1 MPVPNIDTSGPL
13 AVDDIV
19 IAVNPF
25 AVPSARVTAAAV
37 RAGGLGVLDLT
48 SGGRRAAGELALA
61 GEWAPTGFGVRLRDD
76 AAFPARELP
85 VGAHTVLL
93 TDDACCTPADF
104 PGRRVLVEVTGRE
117 QALRAAAAGA
127 HGLIARGHEAGGPV
141 GELSTFVLVQ
151 QLLGDETFDLPVWA
165 CGGAGPYTA
174 AAVVAGGGAGVVLD
188 TQLALLSEAEAG
200 LPAGTRAL
208 LAGLDG
214 SETTLEAGRRVVR
227 RRGTP
232 EGAPASEIGQDGFL
246 AARFQERWGTV
257 RAAVRGVRDAVLDA
271 LEDAGPALG
280 TTSAGSRAL
289 GTELPVAQGPMTR
302 VSDQAAFAAEVSGHG
317 ALPFVALALSGAEQ
331 TRAVLERTRDT
342 LGDAPWGVGVL
353 GFADEEIKTAQL
365 AVVREIRP
373 SHAIIAGGRPAQ
385 AAVLEEAGISTFLH
399 VPSPGLLKQFLEAG
413 ARKFV
418 FEGAECGGHVG
429 PRNSFPLWEAQLG
442 VLDDFLAGAK
452 NGTAAELHLL
462 FAGGVHDE
470 RSSAMVSALA
480 APLSARGA
488 AVGVLMGT
496 AYLFTEEAVDAG
508 AVLPLFQRQVI
519 AAERTDLLETAPGHA
534 TRCVRSPFTD
544 EFAAVKE
551 DLAAREVPG
560 REAWE
565 QLERLNVGRLR
576 LASKG
581 IERAGGELREVDEE
595 RQLAEGMFMAGEVA
609 VLRSAVTTVAALHA
623 SVTTGAAAFL
633 ADRLAALGL
642 GEPAAVP
649 SPEPLDIAV
658 VGMACMFPGAPDLAT
673 FWANVLAGEDSV
685 TEVPATRWDAGLYHS
700 PDGSGTGERTP
711 SRWGGFLPEIP
722 FEPLRYGIPPAS
734 LPAIEPVQLLALE
747 AARRALEDAG
757 YGSRPFDRARASV
770 VFGAEAGSDLS
781 NAMTLRSVLPSYLG
795 AVPPALDAQLP
806 RLTEDS
812 FPGILANVIAGRIAN
827 RLDLGG
833 ANYTVDAA
841 CASSLTAVDVACKEL
856 TGGTSDLVLCGGADL
871 HNGVNDY
878 LLFASAHALSP
889 SGRSAP
895 FDSAA
900 DGIALG
906 EGVGCVVLKR
916 LADAERDGDRVYAVI
931 KGVGSASDGRALGL
945 TAPRPEGQY
954 NALTRAY
961 RNAGVSPAEVGLV
974 EAHGTGTAVGD
985 RTELGAL
992 TRVFEEA
999 GAEPGSCA
1007 LGSVKSQIGHTK
1019 CAAGLAGLIKTSLA
1033 LHTGVRPPTLH
1044 LTEPNPAWDA
1054 SSSPFAFH
1062 TEARPWAAAPAR
1074 RVAGVSAFG
1083 FGGTNFHVVLRAHED
1098 GPPPVTAAQ
1107 QWPAELFT
1115 FRGADRAAAERA
1127 AAELLALVE
1136 ADPGP
1141 YEPWRLRDFALA
1153 ASRRA
1158 EAAAPRGLPVRI
1170 ALVAASTDELRDL
1183 LGRAVAG
1190 EHSSEDGLFTAT
1202 AVGGLLASAP
1212 KDSLLASAPDGG
1224 PSTVTPG
1231 SADSPRATVDPAGP
1245 AADNATGPVPG
1256 DAGVAVL
1263 FPGQGSQRPGM
1274 FAELFVA
1281 FPELQRHLRLD
1292 EATARVLFP
1301 PAPFDEASRKEQR
1314 ERITDTTLAQPAL
1327 GLTSLA
1333 AFQLLSRAGIRPA
1346 MAAGH
1351 SYGELSALAAAGVLA
1366 PGSLL
1371 RASHERA
1378 AAILDA
1384 TGGGDPGTMAAV
1396 TAPEPEVA
1404 TALSEAGLDA
1414 TVVTANRNSPRQTV
1428 ISGPTEDVL
1437 SAVER
1442 LRARGL
1448 SAQRIPVACA
1458 FHSPLVAAAGE
1469 RFAEALAEVPLSA
1482 PDFPVWSNR
1491 TAGPYPRTPRAIRA
1505 ELAAQIGAPVRFADQ
1520 IEAMYEAGARVF
1532 VEAGPGSVL
1541 TRLTGA
1547 VLGDRPHR
1555 TVALEDGRRTGLT
1568 GFLGALARLAVAG
1581 VDVRTGWLFQ
1591 DRDALD
1597 AARATRRRRAAWTVD
1612 GHLLRTADGVIPAA
1626 ALHPAERV
1634 PEALMTSGGT
1644 PHGPAAATGS
1654 EALIS
1659 EFLRTSR
1666 EMIAAQRD
1674 VMLGYL
1680 GADPGVRPTA
1690 PAPIAS
1696 TAPAPVT
1703 YADAPVTVTVPPIA
1717 VAAPAEALEA
1727 AGGSVLSVVLEVIG
1741 ERTGYPVDMIE
1752 PDLDLEADLSV
1763 DSIKRAEIAGE
1774 LATRLG
1780 LTTTGDT
1787 DTHIEELAKART
1799 AAAITALVERVTGA
1813 RTARTGRPAQASA
1826 SAVADT
1832 APTAETVLALVLEVI
1847 GERTG
1852 YPVDMIEPDLD
1863 LEADLSVDSIKRAEI
1878 AGELATRLGLTT
1890 TGDTDTHIE
1899 ELAKARTAASIAAL
1913 VAGVRGEVAGP
1924 GPVEGAGAGAREG
1937 GPASAE
1943 PVVVAPRR
1951 LVMREFDLDPAE
1963 PASATDQLVG
1973 RMFLLLGR
1981 GPVAEALTARLTAHG
1996 AHALTAEEPPAGAEF
2011 DGLIHLVAPDSPPVL
2026 PDAYPAYRRVLAGHP
2041 RWVMAAGASAGLR
2054 GFFRSLAREYPDTVA
2069 RVVEHTPGTPPED
2082 LAADLVAELTAPDR
2096 EPVVLRSPGA
2106 RRGLRMTE
2114 EGLGL
2119 LGSTG
2124 AGPAGD
2130 GAAEA
2135 AALGLDST
2143 SVVLL
2148 VGGARGITA
2157 RFAATLAA
2165 ASRCRIELFGRTAL
2179 TDGEEDPAVAAA
2191 HDAGELRSAL
2201 IAGGLRVPAGLARAI
2216 GRIQAERE
2224 VRSTLRGLTALGSEV
2239 RYRAVDALDGDAV
2252 RRAVKEIHAE
2262 HGRLDGVVYAA
2273 GVIEDKL
2280 IAEKSP
2286 ASYDRVFRTKVDG
2299 ARELLDAV
2307 GELPDGPRFAV
2318 LFGSIA
2324 ATLGNRGQSDYAAA
2338 NDALES
2344 LGARWAA
2351 SGTGRRGLT
2360 VHWGPWAPTGDGNHG
2375 MVTPELMRHYAGRGI
2390 QLIDPEEGTG
2400 SLLRELAWGPTADT
2414 AVVYTASGW

>member
-1 MPVPNIDTSGPL
+1 MPVPNIETSGLL

-48 SGGRRAAGELALA
+48 SGGRRAAEELVLA
-61 GEWAPTGFGVRLRDD
+61 GEWSPAGFGVRLRDN
-76 AAFPARELP
+76 AAFRARELP
-85 VGAHTVLL
+85 AGVRTVLL
-93 TDDACCTPADF
+93 TDDASCTPADF
-104 PGRRVLVEVTGRE
+104 PGRRVLVEVTGHE

-151 QLLGDETFDLPVWA
+151 QLLADERFDLPVWA

-188 TQLALLSEAEAG
+188 TQLALLDEAEAG

-227 RRGTP
+227 RRGAP
-232 EGAPASEIGQDGFL
+232 EGAPAPEIGQDGFL

-257 RAAVRGVRDAVLDA
+257 RAAVRGVRDSVLDA
-271 LEDAGPALG
+271 LRDAGPTLC
-280 TTSAGSRAL
+280 TTGAGSRAL

-331 TRAVLERTRDT
+331 TRAVLERTRNT

-353 GFADEEIKTAQL
+353 GFADEEIKAAQL

-385 AAVLEEAGISTFLH
+385 AAALEDAGISTFLH
-399 VPSPGLLKQFLEAG
+399 VPSPGLLRQFLEAG

-452 NGTAAELHLL
+452 KGTAAELQLL

-470 RSSAMVSALA
+470 RSTAMVTALA

-496 AYLFTEEAVDAG
+496 AYLFTEEAVSAG
-508 AVLPLFQRQVI
+508 AVLPLFQRQVV

-551 DLAAREVPG
+551 DLAARDVPG

-581 IERAGGELREVDEE
+581 IERAGGELREVGEE

-633 ADRLAALGL
+633 TDRLAALGL
-642 GEPAAVP
+642 GEPATAP
-649 SPEPLDIAV
+649 APEPLDIAV

-673 FWANVLAGEDSV
+673 FWANVLAGEDAV
-685 TEVPATRWDAGLYHS
+685 TEVPATRWDAGLYHAA
-700 PDGSGTGERTP
+700 DGSGTGERTP

-747 AARRALEDAG
+747 AARRALDDAG

-795 AVPPALDAQLP
+795 TVPPALDAQLP

-871 HNGVNDY
+871 HNGINDY

-916 LADAERDGDRVYAVI
+916 LTDAERDGDRVYAVI

-974 EAHGTGTAVGD
+974 EAHGTGTVVGD

-1054 SSSPFAFH
+1054 GSSPFAFH
-1062 TEARPWAAAPAR
+1062 TEARPWAATPAE

-1107 QWPAELFT
+1107 QWPVELFT
-1115 FRGADRAAAERA
+1115 FRGADRAAAARA

-1170 ALVAASTDELRDL
+1170 ALVAASTAGLRDL

-1190 EHSSEDGLFTAT
+1190 EHAPEEGLFTATTEDGLFTAT
-1202 AVGGLLASAP
+1202 PHAGLSAP
-1212 KDSLLASAPDGG
+1212 APDAARSASAPDA
-1224 PSTVTPG
+1224 
-1231 SADSPRATVDPAGP
+1231 ADAPRAAADRSGPAGD
-1245 AADNATGPVPG
+1245 AAGPVAG
-1256 DAGVAVL
+1256 DAGVAML

-1314 ERITDTTLAQPAL
+1314 ERITDTALAQPAL

-1351 SYGELSALAAAGVLA
+1351 SYGELAALAAAGVLA
-1366 PGSLL
+1366 PGALL

-1378 AAILDA
+1378 AAILGA

-1404 TALSEAGLDA
+1404 TALVEAGLNA

-1437 SAVER
+1437 NAVER

-1469 RFAEALAEVPLSA
+1469 RFAEALAEVPLER

-1491 TAGPYPRTPRAIRA
+1491 TADRYPRTPGAIRA

-1541 TRLTGA
+1541 TRLVGA

-1568 GFLGALARLAVAG
+1568 GFLTALARLAVAG

-1634 PEALMTSGGT
+1634 PEALMTSSGT
-1644 PHGPAAATGS
+1644 SHGTAAVTGS

-1680 GADPGVRPTA
+1680 GADPGVRPAAPVPVAYATA
-1690 PAPIAS
+1690 P
-1696 TAPAPVT
+1696 TPVT
-1703 YADAPVTVTVPPIA
+1703 YADAPVTVTALPAAVP
-1717 VAAPAEALEA
+1717 APAEAVEA

-1774 LATRLG
+1774 LAGRLG

-1787 DTHIEELAKART
+1787 GTDIEELAKART
-1799 AAAITALVERVTGA
+1799 AAAITALVERVTGTRSA
-1813 RTARTGRPAQASA
+1813 RMSAPAHAPA
-1826 SAVADT
+1826 GAGADT

-1878 AGELATRLGLTT
+1878 AGELAGRLGLTT
-1890 TGDTDTHIE
+1890 TGDTGTDIE
-1899 ELAKARTAASIAAL
+1899 ELAKARTAAAIAAL
-1913 VAGVRGEVAGP
+1913 VAGVRGEAAGP
-1924 GPVEGAGAGAREG
+1924 GPAEAG
-1937 GPASAE
+1937 PVSAE

-1951 LVMREFDLDPAE
+1951 FVMREFDLGPAQPISPGE
-1963 PASATDQLVG
+1963 QLAG
-1973 RMFLLLGR
+1973 RRFLLLGR

-1996 AHALTAEEPPAGAEF
+1996 AHAVTADEPPAGVEF
-2011 DGLIHLVAPDSPPVL
+2011 DGLVHLVGPDSPPVL
-2026 PDAYPAYRRVLAGHP
+2026 PEAYPVYRQVLAGDP
-2041 RWVMAAGASAGLR
+2041 RWVLAAGAAAGLR

-2069 RVVEHTPGTPPED
+2069 RVVEHTPGTAPED
-2082 LAADLVAELTAPDR
+2082 VAADLVAELTAPDR

-2106 RRGLRMTE
+2106 RRALRMTE

-2135 AALGLDST
+2135 AALGLDTT

-2165 ASRCRIELFGRTAL
+2165 ASRCRIELFGRTVL
-2179 TDGEEDPAVAAA
+2179 TEGEDDPAVAAA
-2191 HDAGELRSAL
+2191 HGTDELRSAL
-2201 IAGGLRVPAGLARAI
+2201 IAGGLRVPAEIERAI

-2224 VRSTLRGLTALGSEV
+2224 VRSTLRGLAALGSEV

-2299 ARELLDAV
+2299 ARELLEAV

-2338 NDALES
+2338 NDALEP

-2351 SGTGRRGLT
+2351 SGTDRRGLT
-2360 VHWGPWAPTGDGNHG
+2360 VHWGPWAPTGDANHG

-2400 SLLRELAWGPTADT
+2400 SLLRELAWGPAADT

>member
-1 MPVPNIDTSGPL
+1 MPVSKFDTSGL
-13 AVDDIV
+13 FAVEDIV
-19 IAVNPF
+19 IALNPF

-48 SGGRRAAGELALA
+48 AGGRRAAAELASA
-61 GEWAPTGFGVRLRDD
+61 EEWSAAGFGVRLRDND
-76 AAFPARELP
+76 AFPARDLP
-85 VGAHTVLL
+85 ACVHTVLL
-93 TDDACCTPADF
+93 TADASCTPADF
-104 PGRRVLVEVTGRE
+104 PSHRVLVEVTGRA
-117 QALRAAAAGA
+117 QALRAASAGA

-141 GELSTFVLVQ
+141 GELSTFVLLQ
-151 QLLGDETFDLPVWA
+151 QLLDDDELDLPVWA
-165 CGGAGPYTA
+165 CGGAGPHTA

-188 TQLALLSEAEAG
+188 TQLALLAEAEAE
-200 LPAGTRAL
+200 LPAGTSAL

-214 SETTLEAGRRVVR
+214 SETTVEDGRRVVR
-227 RRGTP
+227 RRGAQEGTP
-232 EGAPASEIGQDGFL
+232 APEVGQDGFL

-257 RAAVRGVRDAVLDA
+257 HAAVRGVRDAVLDA
-271 LEDAGPALG
+271 LKSAGPGLDPAKNAGASLG
-280 TTSAGSRAL
+280 PDGSGGRPF
-289 GTELPVAQGPMTR
+289 GSELPVAQGPMTR

-317 ALPFVALALSGAEQ
+317 GLPFIALALSGADQ
-331 TRAVLERTRDT
+331 TRAVLEQTRDA

-353 GFADEEIKTAQL
+353 GFAAEEIKAAQL
-365 AVVREIRP
+365 EVVREIRP

-385 AAVLEEAGISTFLH
+385 AAALEEVGISTFLH

-452 NGTAAELHLL
+452 NGTATELQLF

-470 RSSAMVSALA
+470 RSAAMVTALA

-496 AYLFTEEAVDAG
+496 AYLFTKEAVSAG

-519 AAERTDLLETAPGHA
+519 DAERTDLLETAPGHA
-534 TRCVRSPFTD
+534 TRCVHSAFTD

-551 DLAAREVPG
+551 DLAARGTPG

-581 IERAGGELREVDEE
+581 IERVDGGLSAVGED

-609 VLRSAVTTVAALHA
+609 VLRSAVTTVAELHA
-623 SVTTGAAAFL
+623 SVTSGAAGFL
-633 ADRLAALGL
+633 AARREALGI
-642 GEPAAVP
+642 GEPAAEP
-649 SPEPLDIAV
+649 SPEPLDIAI

-673 FWANVLAGEDSV
+673 FWANVLAGEDAV
-685 TEVPATRWDAGLYHS
+685 TEVPATRWDAELYHD
-700 PDGSGTGERTP
+700 PRGAGEKTP

-747 AARRALEDAG
+747 AARRALEDSG
-757 YGSRPFDRARASV
+757 YGSRSFDRARASV

-781 NAMTLRSVLPSYLG
+781 NAMTLRSVLPAYLG
-795 AVPPALDAQLP
+795 SLPPALDERLP
-806 RLTEDS
+806 KLTEDS

-856 TGGTSDLVLCGGADL
+856 ASGTSDLVLCGGADL
-871 HNGVNDY
+871 HNGINDY

-961 RNAGVSPAEVGLV
+961 RNAGISPAEVGLV
-974 EAHGTGTAVGD
+974 EAHGTGTVVGD
-985 RTELGAL
+985 RTELGSL

-999 GAEPGSCA
+999 GAPPGACA

-1033 LHTGVRPPTLH
+1033 LHTGVKPPTLH

-1054 SSSPFAFH
+1054 QSSPFAFH
-1062 TEARPWAAAPAR
+1062 TEARPWSAAPAE

-1083 FGGTNFHVVLRAHED
+1083 FGGTNFHVVLRAHGD
-1098 GPPPVTAAQ
+1098 GPPPVTSAQ

-1115 FRGADRAAAERA
+1115 FRGADRAAAVRA
-1127 AAELLALVE
+1127 ASELLALVE

-1158 EAAAPRGLPVRI
+1158 EAATTRSTTGTASTASATSTASTRGARTWI
-1170 ALVAASTDELRDL
+1170 ALVAGSTEELTAL
-1183 LGRAVAG
+1183 LRRAIAG
-1190 EHSSEDGLFTAT
+1190 EHAPKEGLF
-1202 AVGGLLASAP
+1202 
-1212 KDSLLASAPDGG
+1212 
-1224 PSTVTPG
+1224 
-1231 SADSPRATVDPAGP
+1231 
-1245 AADNATGPVPG
+1245 AADEDETG
-1256 DAGVAVL
+1256 DVALL

-1292 EATARVLFP
+1292 ETTARVLFP
-1301 PAPFDEASRKEQR
+1301 PTAFDETGRKEQR
-1314 ERITDTTLAQPAL
+1314 ERITDTTVAQPAL
-1327 GLTSLA
+1327 GLTGLA
-1333 AFQLLSRAGIRPA
+1333 AFQLLTRAGVRPA

-1351 SYGELSALAAAGVLA
+1351 SYGELAALAAAGALTPDA
-1366 PGSLL
+1366 LL
-1371 RASHERA
+1371 RTSRERA
-1378 AAILDA
+1378 AAILRA
-1384 TGGGDPGTMAAV
+1384 TGEGDPGTMAAV
-1396 TAPEPEVA
+1396 AAGEPEVA
-1404 TALSEAGLDA
+1404 AALTAAGLA
-1414 TVVTANRNSPRQTV
+1414 GSVVTANRNSPRQTV

-1437 SAVER
+1437 TAVER
-1442 LRARGL
+1442 LRAQGL
-1448 SAQRIPVACA
+1448 GAKRIPVACA

-1469 RFAEALAEVPLSA
+1469 TFAEVLAEVPLA
-1482 PDFPVWSNR
+1482 PTDFPVWSNR
-1491 TAGPYPRTPRAIRA
+1491 TATRYPRGPEEIRA
-1505 ELAAQIGAPVRFADQ
+1505 ELAAQIGSPVRFADQ

-1541 TRLTGA
+1541 TRLVGA

-1555 TVALEDGRRTGLT
+1555 TVALEDGRRAGLT
-1568 GFLGALARLAVAG
+1568 AFLAALAQLAVAG
-1581 VDVRTGWLFQ
+1581 ADIRTAWLFQ
-1591 DRDALD
+1591 GRDAVPAD
-1597 AARATRRRRAAWTVD
+1597 ARVPRPRRAAWTVD
-1612 GHLLRTADGVIPAA
+1612 GHLIRTADGVIPAA

-1634 PEALMTSGGT
+1634 PEALVTHSS
-1644 PHGPAAATGS
+1644 PVGPVAAATGS

-1680 GADPGVRPTA
+1680 GADPGIRPAA
-1690 PAPIAS
+1690 PAPI
-1696 TAPAPVT
+1696 T
-1703 YADAPVTVTVPPIA
+1703 YTDAPVTVTALPA
-1717 VAAPAEALEA
+1717 AAPVGVAVP
-1727 AGGSVLSVVLEVIG
+1727 AGDSVLSVVLEVIG

-1780 LTTTGDT
+1780 LTATGDT
-1787 DTHIEELAKART
+1787 DVEELT
-1799 AAAITALVERVTGA
+1799 
-1813 RTARTGRPAQASA
+1813 
-1826 SAVADT
+1826 
-1832 APTAETVLALVLEVI
+1832 
-1847 GERTG
+1847 
-1852 YPVDMIEPDLD
+1852 
-1863 LEADLSVDSIKRAEI
+1863 
-1878 AGELATRLGLTT
+1878 
-1890 TGDTDTHIE
+1890 
-1899 ELAKARTAASIAAL
+1899 KARTAASIAAL
-1913 VAGVRGEVAGP
+1913 VAGARGEAAEPAGP
-1924 GPVEGAGAGAREG
+1924 EA
-1937 GPASAE
+1937 GPAEPE
-1943 PVVVAPRR
+1943 PVVVAPKR
-1951 LVMREFDLDPAE
+1951 LVMREFDLAPADPA
-1963 PASATDQLVG
+1963 PSSDVLIG
-1973 RMFLLLGR
+1973 RSFLLLGS
-1981 GPVAEALTARLTAHG
+1981 GPVAEALTARLTLHG
-1996 AHALTAEEPPAGAEF
+1996 AHAVTAEEPPAEGEF
-2011 DGLIHLVAPDSPPVL
+2011 DGIVHLVAPDALPVL
-2026 PDAYPAYRRVLAGHP
+2026 PEVFPAYQRVLAGNP
-2041 RWVMAAGASAGLR
+2041 RWVLAAGASAGLR

-2069 RVVEHTPGTPPED
+2069 RVVEHAPSTAPED
-2082 LAADLVAELTAPDR
+2082 IAAELVAELTAPDH
-2096 EPVVLRSPGA
+2096 EPVVLRSPGT

-2114 EGLGL
+2114 EGLGR

-2135 AALGLDST
+2135 AALGLDAD

-2179 TDGEEDPAVAAA
+2179 PENAEDPALAAA
-2191 HDAGELRSAL
+2191 GTAGELRSAL
-2201 IAGGLRVPAGLARAI
+2201 IAGGLRVPAEIERAI

-2224 VRSTLRGLTALGSEV
+2224 VRATLRTLAALGSEV
-2239 RYRAVDALDGDAV
+2239 RYRTVDALDGDAV

-2286 ASYDRVFRTKVDG
+2286 RSYDRVFRTKVDG
-2299 ARELLDAV
+2299 ARELLAAL
-2307 GELPDGPRFAV
+2307 GELPDGEGPRFAV

-2338 NDALES
+2338 NDALET
-2344 LGARWAA
+2344 LGARWTG

-2360 VHWGPWAPTGDGNHG
+2360 VHWGPWAPTDDGNHG

-2390 QLIDPEEGTG
+2390 QLIDPDEGTM
-2400 SLLRELAWGPTADT
+2400 SLLRELAWGPEGDT

>member
-1 MPVPNIDTSGPL
+1 MPVPNFDTSGPF
-13 AVDDIV
+13 AVEDIV
-19 IAVNPF
+19 IALNPF

-48 SGGRRAAGELALA
+48 AGGRRAAAELALA
-61 GEWAPTGFGVRLRDD
+61 EEWSAAGFGVRLRDND
-76 AAFPARELP
+76 AFPARDLP
-85 VGAHTVLL
+85 TCVHTVLL
-93 TDDACCTPADF
+93 TTDASCTPDDF
-104 PGRRVLVEVTGRE
+104 PTHRVLVEVTDRA

-127 HGLIARGHEAGGPV
+127 HGLVARGHEAGGPV
-141 GELSTFVLVQ
+141 GELSTFVLLQ
-151 QLLGDETFDLPVWA
+151 QLLAEDELDLPVWA
-165 CGGAGPYTA
+165 CGGAGPHTA

-188 TQLALLSEAEAG
+188 TQLALLAEAEAE
-200 LPAGTRAL
+200 LPAGTAAL

-214 SETTLEAGRRVVR
+214 SETTVEDGRRVLR
-227 RRGTP
+227 RRGAP
-232 EGAPASEIGQDGFL
+232 EGTPAPEIGQDGFL

-257 RAAVRGVRDAVLDA
+257 HAAVRGVRDAVLDS
-271 LEDAGPALG
+271 LKSAGPGLDSSK
-280 TTSAGSRAL
+280 SAGPGL
-289 GTELPVAQGPMTR
+289 GHDGTGTRPFGSELPVAQGPMTR
-302 VSDQAAFAAEVSGHG
+302 VSDQAAFAAEVGGHG
-317 ALPFVALALSGAEQ
+317 GLPFIALALSGADQ
-331 TRAVLERTRDT
+331 TRAVLERTRDA

-353 GFADEEIKTAQL
+353 GFAAEEIKAAQL
-365 AVVREIRP
+365 EVVREIRP

-385 AAVLEEAGISTFLH
+385 AAALEEVGISTFLH

-429 PRNSFPLWEAQLG
+429 PRGSFPLWEAQLG

-452 NGTAAELHLL
+452 NGTAGELRLF

-470 RSSAMVSALA
+470 RSAAMVTALT

-496 AYLFTEEAVDAG
+496 AYLFTEEAVSAG

-519 AAERTDLLETAPGHA
+519 DAERTDLLETAPGHA
-534 TRCVRSPFTD
+534 TRCVHSPFTD

-551 DLAAREVPG
+551 DLAARGTPG

-565 QLERLNVGRLR
+565 QLEQLNVGRLR

-581 IERAGGELREVDEE
+581 IERVDGALSAVGED

-623 SVTTGAAAFL
+623 SVTTGAAGFL
-633 ADRLAALGL
+633 AARREALGI
-642 GEPAAVP
+642 GEGAAEP
-649 SPEPLDIAV
+649 SPEPLDIAI

-673 FWANVLAGEDSV
+673 FWANVLAGEDAV
-685 TEVPATRWDAGLYHS
+685 TEVPATRWDAELYH
-700 PDGSGTGERTP
+700 DLEGAGEKTP

-747 AARRALEDAG
+747 AARRALEDSG
-757 YGSRPFDRARASV
+757 YGSRSFDRSRASV

-781 NAMTLRSVLPSYLG
+781 NAMTLRSVLPAYLG
-795 AVPPALDAQLP
+795 SLPPALDEQLP
-806 RLTEDS
+806 HLTEDS
-812 FPGILANVIAGRIAN
+812 FPGVLANVIAGRIAN

-856 TGGTSDLVLCGGADL
+856 VSGTSDLVLCGGADL
-871 HNGVNDY
+871 HNGINDY

-974 EAHGTGTAVGD
+974 EAHGTGTVVGD
-985 RTELGAL
+985 RTELGSL

-999 GAEPGSCA
+999 GAPPGACA

-1054 SSSPFAFH
+1054 QSSPFAFH
-1062 TEARPWAAAPAR
+1062 TEARPWSAAPAE

-1083 FGGTNFHVVLRAHED
+1083 FGGTNFHVVLRAYED
-1098 GPPPVTAAQ
+1098 GPPPVTSAQ

-1115 FRGADRAAAERA
+1115 FRGADRAAAVRTA
-1127 AAELLALVE
+1127 TELLALVE
-1136 ADPGP
+1136 AESGP

-1153 ASRRA
+1153 ASRRS
-1158 EAAAPRGLPVRI
+1158 EAAATRGARSARTWV
-1170 ALVAASTDELRDL
+1170 ALVAGSTEELTAL
-1183 LGRAVAG
+1183 LRRAVAG
-1190 EHSSEDGLFTAT
+1190 EHAPKEGLFTADESET
-1202 AVGGLLASAP
+1202 G
-1212 KDSLLASAPDGG
+1212 DSD
-1224 PSTVTPG
+1224 
-1231 SADSPRATVDPAGP
+1231 
-1245 AADNATGPVPG
+1245 PG
-1256 DAGVAVL
+1256 DIALL

-1292 EATARVLFP
+1292 ETTARVLYP
-1301 PAPFDEASRKEQR
+1301 PTAFDEAGRKEQQ
-1314 ERITDTTLAQPAL
+1314 ERITDTTVAQPAL
-1327 GLTSLA
+1327 GLTGLA
-1333 AFQLLSRAGIRPA
+1333 AFQLLTRAGVRPA

-1351 SYGELSALAAAGVLA
+1351 SYGELAALAAAGALTPDA
-1366 PGSLL
+1366 LL
-1371 RASHERA
+1371 RTSRERA
-1378 AAILDA
+1378 AAILRA
-1384 TGGGDPGTMAAV
+1384 TGEGDPGTMAAV
-1396 TAPEPEVA
+1396 SAGEPEVA
-1404 TALSEAGLDA
+1404 AALTAAGLA
-1414 TVVTANRNSPRQTV
+1414 GSVVTANRNSPRQTV

-1437 SAVER
+1437 TAVER
-1442 LRARGL
+1442 LRAQGL
-1448 SAQRIPVACA
+1448 GAQRIPVACA
-1458 FHSPLVAAAGE
+1458 FHSPLVAAACE
-1469 RFAEALAEVPLSA
+1469 TFAQVLAGVPFTST
-1482 PDFPVWSNR
+1482 DFPVWSNR
-1491 TAGPYPRTPRAIRA
+1491 TAARYPRDPEAVRA
-1505 ELAAQIGAPVRFADQ
+1505 ELAAQIGSPVRFADQ

-1541 TRLTGA
+1541 TRLVGT

-1555 TVALEDGRRTGLT
+1555 TVALEDGRRAGRTGLV
-1568 GFLGALARLAVAG
+1568 GFLAALAQLAVAG
-1581 VDVRTGWLFQ
+1581 VDIRTSWLFQ
-1591 DRDALD
+1591 GRDAVPAD
-1597 AARATRRRRAAWTVD
+1597 ARAPRPRRAAWTVD
-1612 GHLLRTADGVIPAA
+1612 GHLIRTADGAIPAT

-1634 PEALMTSGGT
+1634 PEALVTHSS
-1644 PHGPAAATGS
+1644 PVGPAAVSGS

-1690 PAPIAS
+1690 PAP
-1696 TAPAPVT
+1696 VT
-1703 YADAPVTVTVPPIA
+1703 YTDAPVTVTALPAAAPVA
-1717 VAAPAEALEA
+1717 VAVP

-1787 DTHIEELAKART
+1787 DVEELAKART
-1799 AAAITALVERVTGA
+1799 AAAITALVERASGA
-1813 RTARTGRPAQASA
+1813 ETTPTPAGAGAGASV
-1826 SAVADT
+1826 SAV
-1832 APTAETVLALVLEVI
+1832 PTAESVLALVLDVI

-1878 AGELATRLGLTT
+1878 AGELATRLGLTA
-1890 TGDTDTHIE
+1890 TGDTDVE

-1913 VAGVRGEVAGP
+1913 VAGARGEVAEP
-1924 GPVEGAGAGAREG
+1924 ERPEA
-1937 GPASAE
+1937 GPAGPE

-1951 LVMREFDLDPAE
+1951 LVMREFDLAPADPA
-1963 PASATDQLVG
+1963 PTSDLLIG
-1973 RMFLLLGR
+1973 RSFLLLGS
-1981 GPVAEALTARLTAHG
+1981 GPVAEALTAHLTVHG
-1996 AHALTAEEPPAGAEF
+1996 AHALTAEEPPADGEF
-2011 DGLIHLVAPDSPPVL
+2011 DGIVHLVAPDAPPVL
-2026 PDAYPAYRRVLAGHP
+2026 PDVFPAYQRVLAGNP
-2041 RWVMAAGASAGLR
+2041 RWVLAAGASAGLR

-2069 RVVEHTPGTPPED
+2069 RVVEHAPGTAPED
-2082 LAADLVAELTAPDR
+2082 IAAELVAELTAPDR
-2096 EPVVLRSPGA
+2096 EPVVLRSPGT
-2106 RRGLRMTE
+2106 RRGLRMAE

-2135 AALGLDST
+2135 AALGLDSD

-2179 TDGEEDPAVAAA
+2179 SGDGNGNGEDPALAAA
-2191 HDAGELRSAL
+2191 GTAGELRTAL
-2201 IAGGLRVPAGLARAI
+2201 IAGGLRVPAEIERAI

-2224 VRSTLRGLTALGSEV
+2224 VRATLRGLAALGSEV
-2239 RYRAVDALDGDAV
+2239 RYRTVDALDGDTV

-2286 ASYDRVFRTKVDG
+2286 RSYDRVFRTKVDG
-2299 ARELLDAV
+2299 ARELLDAL
-2307 GELPDGPRFAV
+2307 GELPDGEGPRFAV
-2318 LFGSIA
+2318 LFGSVA
-2324 ATLGNRGQSDYAAA
+2324 AALGNRGQSDYAAA
-2338 NDALES
+2338 NDALET
-2344 LGARWAA
+2344 LGSRWAD

-2390 QLIDPEEGTG
+2390 QLIDPDEGTM
-2400 SLLRELAWGPTADT
+2400 SLLRELAWGPEGDT

>member
-13 AVDDIV
+13 AADDIV

-25 AVPSARVTAAAV
+25 AVPSARVTAAAT

-61 GEWAPTGFGVRLRDD
+61 AEWSPGGFGVRLRDTG
-76 AAFPARELP
+76 AFPARDLP
-85 VGAHTVLL
+85 AGAHTVLL
-93 TDDACCTPADF
+93 TDDASCAPADF
-104 PGRRVLVEVTGRE
+104 PGRRVLVEVTGHE
-117 QALRAAAAGA
+117 QAARAAAAGA
-127 HGLIARGHEAGGPV
+127 DGLIARGHEAGGTV
-141 GELSTFVLVQ
+141 GELSTFVLMQ
-151 QLLGDETFDLPVWA
+151 RLLGDDGFDLPVWA
-165 CGGAGPYTA
+165 WGGAGPYTA

-188 TQLALLSEAEAG
+188 TQLALLDEAEAG

-214 SETTLEAGRRVVR
+214 SETTVEAGRRVVR
-227 RRGTP
+227 RRGAP
-232 EGAPASEIGQDGFL
+232 DGAPAPEIGQDGFL

-271 LEDAGPALG
+271 LRDAGPALG
-280 TTSAGSRAL
+280 GTGAGGGVL

-302 VSDQAAFAAEVSGHG
+302 VSDQAAFAAAVGGHG
-317 ALPFVALALSGAEQ
+317 ALPFVALALSDAGQ
-331 TRAVLERTRDT
+331 TRAVLERTREA

-353 GFADEEIKTAQL
+353 GFADEEVKAAQL

-385 AAVLEEAGISTFLH
+385 AAALEEAGIATFLH
-399 VPSPGLLKQFLEAG
+399 VPSPGLLKQFLDAG

-442 VLDDFLAGAK
+442 VLEDFLTGAK
-452 NGTAAELHLL
+452 QGTAGELRLL

-470 RSSAMVSALA
+470 RSSAMVTALA

-488 AVGVLMGT
+488 SVGVLMGT
-496 AYLFTEEAVDAG
+496 AYLFTDEAVSAG
-508 AVLPLFQRQVI
+508 AVLPLFQRQMV

-544 EFAAVKE
+544 EFAAVKQ
-551 DLAAREVPG
+551 DLADRAVPG

-565 QLERLNVGRLR
+565 RLERLNVGRLR

-581 IERAGGELREVDEE
+581 IERAGDGLREVGEE

-642 GEPAAVP
+642 GRPAAAP
-649 SPEPLDIAV
+649 SPAPLEIAV

-700 PDGSGTGERTP
+700 AEGTGEKTP
-711 SRWGGFLPEIP
+711 SRWGGFLPAIP

-734 LPAIEPVQLLALE
+734 LPAVEPVQLLALE

-781 NAMTLRSVLPSYLG
+781 HAMTLRSVLPSYLG
-795 AVPPALDAQLP
+795 ALPPALDERLP

-856 TGGTSDLVLCGGADL
+856 TAGTSDLVLCGGADL
-871 HNGVNDY
+871 HNGINDY

-895 FDSAA
+895 FDSSA

-974 EAHGTGTAVGD
+974 EAHGTGTVVGD
-985 RTELGAL
+985 RTELGSL

-1054 SSSPFAFH
+1054 NSSPFAFH
-1062 TEARPWAAAPAR
+1062 TEALPWAAAPAE

-1098 GPPPVTAAQ
+1098 GPPPVTAARR
-1107 QWPAELFT
+1107 WPAELFT
-1115 FRGADRAAAERA
+1115 FRGADQDAARRA
-1127 AAELLALVE
+1127 AAELLALAE
-1136 ADPGP
+1136 ADAGAH
-1141 YEPWRLRDFALA
+1141 EPWRLRDLALA
-1153 ASRRA
+1153 ASLRA

-1170 ALVAASTDELRDL
+1170 ALVAASTGELRDL

-1190 EHSSEDGLFTAT
+1190 EHSPDDGLFAAGPHDGT
-1202 AVGGLLASAP
+1202 SAP
-1212 KDSLLASAPDGG
+1212 APTEQRAADTSAARSPVETPGAAGNGPG
-1224 PSTVTPG
+1224 PSGDPG
-1231 SADSPRATVDPAGP
+1231 VLG
-1245 AADNATGPVPG
+1245 PG
-1256 DAGVAVL
+1256 DARVAML

-1292 EATARVLFP
+1292 PATARVLFP
-1301 PAPFDEASRKEQR
+1301 ATPFDEASRKEQR
-1314 ERITDTTLAQPAL
+1314 ERITDTALAQPAL

-1333 AFQLLSRAGIRPA
+1333 AVQLLNRAGVRPA

-1351 SYGELSALAAAGVLA
+1351 SYGELAALAAAGVLA
-1366 PGSLL
+1366 PEDLL
-1371 RASHERA
+1371 RASHGRA
-1378 AAILDA
+1378 AAILGA

-1396 TAPEPEVA
+1396 TASESEVA
-1404 TALSEAGLDA
+1404 SALAEAGLTA

-1437 SAVER
+1437 RAVER

-1469 RFAEALAEVPLSA
+1469 RFAESLAEVPLRA

-1491 TAGPYPRTPRAIRA
+1491 TAGPYPVTPGAIRA

-1541 TRLTGA
+1541 TRLVDA
-1547 VLGDRPHR
+1547 VLGDRPHH
-1555 TVALEDGRRTGLT
+1555 TVALEDRRRGGLP
-1568 GFLGALARLAVAG
+1568 GFLSALARLAVAG
-1581 VDVRTGWLFQ
+1581 VDIRTGWLFQ
-1591 DRDALD
+1591 DRDARD
-1597 AARATRRRRAAWTVD
+1597 AARATRPRRAAWTVD

-1626 ALHPAERV
+1626 ALHPAERI
-1634 PEALMTSGGT
+1634 PEALMTSGDT
-1644 PHGPAAATGS
+1644 TRDPAAATGS
-1654 EALIS
+1654 EALVS
-1659 EFLRTSR
+1659 EFLRAGR

-1680 GADPGVRPTA
+1680 GAVPGTRPAA
-1690 PAPIAS
+1690 PAPAAYA
-1696 TAPAPVT
+1696 TAPAPAPVT
-1703 YADAPVTVTVPPIA
+1703 YADAPVA
-1717 VAAPAEALEA
+1717 VAALPASAPA
-1727 AGGSVLSVVLEVIG
+1727 PGPAGPAGGSVLSVVLEVIG

-1780 LTTTGDT
+1780 LTTTPTTDDT
-1787 DTHIEELAKART
+1787 GIEELAKART
-1799 AAAITALVERVTGA
+1799 ATAL
-1813 RTARTGRPAQASA
+1813 TA
-1826 SAVADT
+1826 
-1832 APTAETVLALVLEVI
+1832 LL
-1847 GERTG
+1847 
-1852 YPVDMIEPDLD
+1852 
-1863 LEADLSVDSIKRAEI
+1863 
-1878 AGELATRLGLTT
+1878 
-1890 TGDTDTHIE
+1890 
-1899 ELAKARTAASIAAL
+1899 
-1913 VAGVRGEVAGP
+1913 AGVRDEPAGP
-1924 GPVEGAGAGAREG
+1924 ADSGPAVTGPV
-1937 GPASAE
+1937 
-1943 PVVVAPRR
+1943 VTAPRR
-1951 LVMREFDLDPAE
+1951 LVMREFDLAPAQ
-1963 PASATDQLVG
+1963 PGSYTDELVG
-1973 RMFLLLGR
+1973 RRFLLLGR
-1981 GPVAEALTARLTAHG
+1981 GPLAEALTARLTAHG
-1996 AHALTAEEPPAGAEF
+1996 AHAVTAEEPPAGEEF
-2011 DGLIHLVAPDSPPVL
+2011 DGLVHLVGPDSPPVL
-2026 PDAYPAYRRVLAGHP
+2026 PEAYPAYRQVLSGRP
-2041 RWVMAAGASAGLR
+2041 RWVLASGASPGLR
-2054 GFFRSLAREYPDTVA
+2054 GFFRTVAREYPDTVA
-2069 RVVEHTPGTPPED
+2069 RVVEHAPGTAPED
-2082 LAADLVAELTAPDR
+2082 RAAELVAELTAPDR
-2096 EPVVLRSPGA
+2096 EPVVLRAPGS

-2135 AALGLDST
+2135 AALGLDAT

-2179 TDGEEDPAVAAA
+2179 TDGEEDPSVAAA
-2191 HDAGELRSAL
+2191 HGTNDLRAAL
-2201 IAGGLRVPAGLARAI
+2201 IAGGLRVPAEIERAT

-2224 VRSTLRGLTALGSEV
+2224 VRATLRGLAALGSEV
-2239 RYRAVDALDGDAV
+2239 RYRTVDALDGHAV

-2273 GVIEDKL
+2273 GVIEDRL

-2286 ASYDRVFRTKVDG
+2286 ASWDRVFRTKADG

-2324 ATLGNRGQSDYAAA
+2324 AVLGNRGQSDYAAA

-2344 LGARWAA
+2344 LGAAWAA

-2390 QLIDPEEGTG
+2390 RLIDPEEGTG
-2400 SLLRELAWGPTADT
+2400 SLLRELAWGPAADT
-2414 AVVYTASGW
+2414 AVVHTASGW

>member
-1 MPVPNIDTSGPL
+1 MPVSKFDTSGL
-13 AVDDIV
+13 FAVEDIV
-19 IAVNPF
+19 IALNPF

-48 SGGRRAAGELALA
+48 AGGRRAAAELAPA
-61 GEWAPTGFGVRLRDD
+61 EEWSAAGFGVRLRDND
-76 AAFPARELP
+76 AFPARDLP
-85 VGAHTVLL
+85 ACVHTVLL
-93 TDDACCTPADF
+93 TADASCTPADF
-104 PGRRVLVEVTGRE
+104 PSHRVLVEVTGRA

-141 GELSTFVLVQ
+141 GELSTFVLLQ
-151 QLLGDETFDLPVWA
+151 QLLDDDELDLPVWA
-165 CGGAGPYTA
+165 CGGVGPHTA

-188 TQLALLSEAEAG
+188 TQLALLAEAEAE
-200 LPAGTRAL
+200 LPAGTSAL

-214 SETTLEAGRRVVR
+214 SETTVEDGRRVVR
-227 RRGTP
+227 RRGAQEGTP
-232 EGAPASEIGQDGFL
+232 APEVGQDGFL

-257 RAAVRGVRDAVLDA
+257 HAAVRGVRDAVLDA
-271 LEDAGPALG
+271 LKSAGPGLDPAKNADASLSPDG
-280 TTSAGSRAL
+280 SGSRPF
-289 GTELPVAQGPMTR
+289 GSELPVAQGPMTR

-317 ALPFVALALSGAEQ
+317 GLPFIALALSGADQ
-331 TRAVLERTRDT
+331 TRAVLEQTRDA

-353 GFADEEIKTAQL
+353 GFAAEEIKAAQL
-365 AVVREIRP
+365 EVVREIRP

-385 AAVLEEAGISTFLH
+385 AAALEEVGISTFLH

-452 NGTAAELHLL
+452 NGTATELQLF

-470 RSSAMVSALA
+470 RSAAMVTALA

-496 AYLFTEEAVDAG
+496 AYLFTEEAVSAG

-519 AAERTDLLETAPGHA
+519 DAERTDLLETAPGHA
-534 TRCVRSPFTD
+534 TRCVHSPFTD

-551 DLAAREVPG
+551 DLAARGTPG

-581 IERAGGELREVDEE
+581 IERVDGGLSAVGED

-609 VLRSAVTTVAALHA
+609 VLRSAVTTVAELHA
-623 SVTTGAAAFL
+623 SVTSGAAGFL
-633 ADRLAALGL
+633 AARREALGI
-642 GEPAAVP
+642 GEPAAEP
-649 SPEPLDIAV
+649 SPEPLDIAI

-673 FWANVLAGEDSV
+673 FWANVLAGEDAV
-685 TEVPATRWDAGLYHS
+685 TEVPATRWDAALYHD
-700 PDGSGTGERTP
+700 PRGAGEKTP

-747 AARRALEDAG
+747 AARRALEDSG
-757 YGSRPFDRARASV
+757 YGSRSFDRARASV

-781 NAMTLRSVLPSYLG
+781 NAMTLRSVLPAYLG
-795 AVPPALDAQLP
+795 SLPPALDERLP
-806 RLTEDS
+806 KLTEDS

-856 TGGTSDLVLCGGADL
+856 ASGTSDLVLCGGADL
-871 HNGVNDY
+871 HNGINDY

-961 RNAGVSPAEVGLV
+961 RNAGISPAEVGLV
-974 EAHGTGTAVGD
+974 EAHGTGTVVGD
-985 RTELGAL
+985 RTELGSL

-999 GAEPGSCA
+999 GAPPGTCA

-1033 LHTGVRPPTLH
+1033 LHTGVKPPTLH

-1054 SSSPFAFH
+1054 QSSPFAFH
-1062 TEARPWAAAPAR
+1062 TEARPWSAAPAE

-1083 FGGTNFHVVLRAHED
+1083 FGGTNFHVVLRAHGD
-1098 GPPPVTAAQ
+1098 GPPPVTSAQ
-1107 QWPAELFT
+1107 HWPAELFT
-1115 FRGADRAAAERA
+1115 FRGADRAAAVRA
-1127 AAELLALVE
+1127 ASELLALVE

-1158 EAAAPRGLPVRI
+1158 EAATTRSTAGTASTASTRGARTWI
-1170 ALVAASTDELRDL
+1170 ALVAGSTEELTAL
-1183 LGRAVAG
+1183 LRRAIAG
-1190 EHSSEDGLFTAT
+1190 EHAPKEGLF
-1202 AVGGLLASAP
+1202 
-1212 KDSLLASAPDGG
+1212 
-1224 PSTVTPG
+1224 
-1231 SADSPRATVDPAGP
+1231 
-1245 AADNATGPVPG
+1245 AADEDETG
-1256 DAGVAVL
+1256 DVALL

-1292 EATARVLFP
+1292 ETTARVLFP
-1301 PAPFDEASRKEQR
+1301 PAAFDETGRKEQR
-1314 ERITDTTLAQPAL
+1314 ERITDTTVAQPAL
-1327 GLTSLA
+1327 GLTGLA
-1333 AFQLLSRAGIRPA
+1333 AFQLLTRAGVRPA

-1351 SYGELSALAAAGVLA
+1351 SYGELAALAAAGALTPEA
-1366 PGSLL
+1366 LL
-1371 RASHERA
+1371 RISRERA
-1378 AAILDA
+1378 AAILRA
-1384 TGGGDPGTMAAV
+1384 TGEGDPGTMAAV
-1396 TAPEPEVA
+1396 AAGEPEVA
-1404 TALSEAGLDA
+1404 AALTAAGLA
-1414 TVVTANRNSPRQTV
+1414 GSVVTANRNSPRQTV

-1437 SAVER
+1437 TAVER
-1442 LRARGL
+1442 LRAHGL
-1448 SAQRIPVACA
+1448 GAKRIPVACA

-1469 RFAEALAEVPLSA
+1469 TFAEVLAEVPLA
-1482 PDFPVWSNR
+1482 PTDFPVWSNR
-1491 TAGPYPRTPRAIRA
+1491 TATRYPRDPEEIRA
-1505 ELAAQIGAPVRFADQ
+1505 ELAAQIGSPVRFADQ

-1541 TRLTGA
+1541 TRLVGA

-1555 TVALEDGRRTGLT
+1555 TVALEDGRRPGLT
-1568 GFLGALARLAVAG
+1568 GFLAALAQLAVAG
-1581 VDVRTGWLFQ
+1581 ADIRTAWLFQ
-1591 DRDALD
+1591 DRDAVPAD
-1597 AARATRRRRAAWTVD
+1597 ARAPRPRRAAWTVD
-1612 GHLLRTADGVIPAA
+1612 GHLIRTADGVIPAA

-1634 PEALMTSGGT
+1634 PEALVTHSS
-1644 PHGPAAATGS
+1644 PVGPVAAATGS

-1680 GADPGVRPTA
+1680 GADPGIRPAA
-1690 PAPIAS
+1690 PSPI
-1696 TAPAPVT
+1696 T
-1703 YADAPVTVTVPPIA
+1703 YTDAPVTVTALPAAAPVA
-1717 VAAPAEALEA
+1717 VAVP

-1787 DTHIEELAKART
+1787 DVEELT
-1799 AAAITALVERVTGA
+1799 
-1813 RTARTGRPAQASA
+1813 
-1826 SAVADT
+1826 
-1832 APTAETVLALVLEVI
+1832 
-1847 GERTG
+1847 
-1852 YPVDMIEPDLD
+1852 
-1863 LEADLSVDSIKRAEI
+1863 
-1878 AGELATRLGLTT
+1878 
-1890 TGDTDTHIE
+1890 
-1899 ELAKARTAASIAAL
+1899 KARTAASIAAL
-1913 VAGVRGEVAGP
+1913 VAGALVEAAEPAGP
-1924 GPVEGAGAGAREG
+1924 EA
-1937 GPASAE
+1937 GPAAPE
-1943 PVVVAPRR
+1943 PVVVAPKR
-1951 LVMREFDLDPAE
+1951 LVMREFDLAPADPA
-1963 PASATDQLVG
+1963 PSSDLLIG
-1973 RMFLLLGR
+1973 RSFLLLGS
-1981 GPVAEALTARLTAHG
+1981 GPVAEALTARLTLHG
-1996 AHALTAEEPPAGAEF
+1996 AHAVTAEEPPAEGEF
-2011 DGLIHLVAPDSPPVL
+2011 DGIVHLVAPDAPPVL
-2026 PDAYPAYRRVLAGHP
+2026 PDVFPAYQRVLAGNP
-2041 RWVMAAGASAGLR
+2041 RWVLAAGASAGLR

-2069 RVVEHTPGTPPED
+2069 RVVEHAPGTAPED
-2082 LAADLVAELTAPDR
+2082 IAAELVAELSAPDH
-2096 EPVVLRSPGA
+2096 EPVVLRSPGT

-2114 EGLGL
+2114 ERLGL

-2135 AALGLDST
+2135 AALGLDAD

-2179 TDGEEDPAVAAA
+2179 PEGAEDPALAAA
-2191 HDAGELRSAL
+2191 GTAGELRSAL
-2201 IAGGLRVPAGLARAI
+2201 IAGGLRVPAEIERAI

-2224 VRSTLRGLTALGSEV
+2224 VRATLRTLAALGSEV
-2239 RYRAVDALDGDAV
+2239 RYRTVDALDGDAV

-2286 ASYDRVFRTKVDG
+2286 RSYDRVFRTKVDG
-2299 ARELLDAV
+2299 ARELLAAL
-2307 GELPDGPRFAV
+2307 GELPDGEGPRFAV

-2338 NDALES
+2338 NDALET
-2344 LGARWAA
+2344 LGARWTG

-2390 QLIDPEEGTG
+2390 RLIDPDEGTM
-2400 SLLRELAWGPTADT
+2400 SLLRELAWGPEGDT

>member
-1 MPVPNIDTSGPL
+1 MPVPNFDTSGPF
-13 AVDDIV
+13 AVEDIV
-19 IAVNPF
+19 IALNPF

-48 SGGRRAAGELALA
+48 AGGRRAAAELALA
-61 GEWAPTGFGVRLRDD
+61 EEWSAAGFGVRLRDND
-76 AAFPARELP
+76 AFPARDLP
-85 VGAHTVLL
+85 TCVHTVLL
-93 TDDACCTPADF
+93 TTDASCTPADF
-104 PGRRVLVEVTGRE
+104 PSHRVLVEVTDRA

-127 HGLIARGHEAGGPV
+127 HGLVARGHEAGGPV
-141 GELSTFVLVQ
+141 GELSTFVLLQ
-151 QLLGDETFDLPVWA
+151 QLLAEDELDLPVWA
-165 CGGAGPYTA
+165 CGGAGPHTA

-188 TQLALLSEAEAG
+188 TQLALLAEAEAE
-200 LPAGTRAL
+200 LPAGTPAL

-214 SETTLEAGRRVVR
+214 SETTVEDGRRVLR
-227 RRGTP
+227 RRGAP
-232 EGAPASEIGQDGFL
+232 EGAPAPEIGQDGFL
-246 AARFQERWGTV
+246 ADRFQERWGTV
-257 RAAVRGVRDAVLDA
+257 HAAVRGVRDAVLDS
-271 LEDAGPALG
+271 LKSAGPGLDSSK
-280 TTSAGSRAL
+280 SAGPCL
-289 GTELPVAQGPMTR
+289 GRDGTGTRPFGSELPVAQGPMTR
-302 VSDQAAFAAEVSGHG
+302 VSDQAAFAAEVGGHG
-317 ALPFVALALSGAEQ
+317 GLPFIALALSGADQ
-331 TRAVLERTRDT
+331 TRAVLERTKDA

-353 GFADEEIKTAQL
+353 GFAAEEIKAAQL
-365 AVVREIRP
+365 EVVREIRP

-385 AAVLEEAGISTFLH
+385 AAALEEVGISTFLH

-429 PRNSFPLWEAQLG
+429 PRGSFPLWEAQLG

-452 NGTAAELHLL
+452 NGTAGELRLF

-470 RSSAMVSALA
+470 RSAAMVTALT
-480 APLSARGA
+480 APLTARGA

-496 AYLFTEEAVDAG
+496 AYLFTEEAVSAG

-519 AAERTDLLETAPGHA
+519 DAERTDLLETAPGHA
-534 TRCVRSPFTD
+534 TRCVHSPFTD

-551 DLAAREVPG
+551 DLTARGTPG

-565 QLERLNVGRLR
+565 QLEQLNVGRLR

-581 IERAGGELREVDEE
+581 IERVDGRLSAVGED

-623 SVTTGAAAFL
+623 SVTTGAAGFL
-633 ADRLAALGL
+633 AARREALGI
-642 GEPAAVP
+642 GEGAAEP
-649 SPEPLDIAV
+649 SPEPLDIAI

-673 FWANVLAGEDSV
+673 FWANVLAGEDAV
-685 TEVPATRWDAGLYHS
+685 TEVPATRWDAELYH
-700 PDGSGTGERTP
+700 DLEGAGEKTP

-747 AARRALEDAG
+747 AARRALEDSG
-757 YGSRPFDRARASV
+757 YGSRSFDRSRASV

-781 NAMTLRSVLPSYLG
+781 NAMTLRSVLPAYLG
-795 AVPPALDAQLP
+795 SLPPALDEQLP
-806 RLTEDS
+806 HLTEDS
-812 FPGILANVIAGRIAN
+812 FPGVLANVIAGRIAN

-856 TGGTSDLVLCGGADL
+856 VSGTSDLVLCGGADL
-871 HNGVNDY
+871 HNGINDY

-916 LADAERDGDRVYAVI
+916 LADAERDGDRVYSVI

-974 EAHGTGTAVGD
+974 EAHGTGTVVGD
-985 RTELGAL
+985 RTELGSL

-999 GAEPGSCA
+999 GAPPGACA

-1019 CAAGLAGLIKTSLA
+1019 CAAGLAGLIKASLA
-1033 LHTGVRPPTLH
+1033 LHTGVKPPTLH
-1044 LTEPNPAWDA
+1044 LTQPNPAWDA
-1054 SSSPFAFH
+1054 QSSPFAFH
-1062 TEARPWAAAPAR
+1062 TEARPWSAAPAER
-1074 RVAGVSAFG
+1074 AAGVSAFG
-1083 FGGTNFHVVLRAHED
+1083 FGGTNFHVVLRAYED
-1098 GPPPVTAAQ
+1098 GPPPVTSAQ

-1115 FRGADRAAAERA
+1115 FRGADRAAAVRA
-1127 AAELLALVE
+1127 ATELLALVE
-1136 ADPGP
+1136 AESGP

-1153 ASRRA
+1153 ASRRS
-1158 EAAAPRGLPVRI
+1158 EAAATRGARSTRTWI
-1170 ALVAASTDELRDL
+1170 ALVAGSTEELTAL
-1183 LGRAVAG
+1183 LRRAVSG
-1190 EHSSEDGLFTAT
+1190 EHAPKEGLFTADDSGT
-1202 AVGGLLASAP
+1202 GDSEPGGIAL
-1212 KDSLLASAPDGG
+1212 
-1224 PSTVTPG
+1224 
-1231 SADSPRATVDPAGP
+1231 
-1245 AADNATGPVPG
+1245 
-1256 DAGVAVL
+1256 L

-1292 EATARVLFP
+1292 ETTARVLFP
-1301 PAPFDEASRKEQR
+1301 PTAFDEAGRKEQQ
-1314 ERITDTTLAQPAL
+1314 ERITDTTVAQPAL
-1327 GLTSLA
+1327 GLTGLA
-1333 AFQLLSRAGIRPA
+1333 AFQLLSRAGVRPA

-1351 SYGELSALAAAGVLA
+1351 SYGELAALAAAGALTPDA
-1366 PGSLL
+1366 LL
-1371 RASHERA
+1371 RTSRERA
-1378 AAILDA
+1378 AAILRA
-1384 TGGGDPGTMAAV
+1384 TGEGDPGTMAAV
-1396 TAPEPEVA
+1396 SAGEPEV
-1404 TALSEAGLDA
+1404 TAALTAAGLA
-1414 TVVTANRNSPRQTV
+1414 GSVVTANRNSPRQTV

-1437 SAVER
+1437 TAVER
-1442 LRARGL
+1442 LRAQGL
-1448 SAQRIPVACA
+1448 GAQRIPVACA

-1469 RFAEALAEVPLSA
+1469 TFAEVLAGVPFTST
-1482 PDFPVWSNR
+1482 DFPVWSNR
-1491 TAGPYPRTPRAIRA
+1491 TAARYPQDPEAVRA
-1505 ELAAQIGAPVRFADQ
+1505 ELAAQIGSPVRFADQ
-1520 IEAMYEAGARVF
+1520 VEAMYEAGARVF

-1541 TRLTGA
+1541 TRLVGT

-1555 TVALEDGRRTGLT
+1555 TVALEDGRRAGRTGLV
-1568 GFLGALARLAVAG
+1568 GFLAALAQLAVAG
-1581 VDVRTGWLFQ
+1581 VDIRTSWLFQ
-1591 DRDALD
+1591 GRDAVPAD
-1597 AARATRRRRAAWTVD
+1597 ARAPRPRRAAWTVD
-1612 GHLLRTADGVIPAA
+1612 GHLIRTADGAIPAA

-1634 PEALMTSGGT
+1634 PEALVTHSS
-1644 PHGPAAATGS
+1644 PVGPAAVSGS

-1690 PAPIAS
+1690 PAP
-1696 TAPAPVT
+1696 APVT
-1703 YADAPVTVTVPPIA
+1703 YADAPVTVTALPAAAPDA
-1717 VAAPAEALEA
+1717 VAVP

-1780 LTTTGDT
+1780 LTATGDA
-1787 DTHIEELAKART
+1787 DVEELTKART
-1799 AAAITALVERVTGA
+1799 AAAITALVERVSGTG
-1813 RTARTGRPAQASA
+1813 TTPAPAGADAGASV
-1826 SAVADT
+1826 SV
-1832 APTAETVLALVLEVI
+1832 APTAESVLALVLDVI

-1878 AGELATRLGLTT
+1878 AGELAGRLGLTA
-1890 TGDTDTHIE
+1890 TGDADVE

-1913 VAGVRGEVAGP
+1913 VAGARGEVAEP
-1924 GPVEGAGAGAREG
+1924 ERPEA
-1937 GPASAE
+1937 GPAGPE

-1951 LVMREFDLDPAE
+1951 LVMREFDLAPAG
-1963 PASATDQLVG
+1963 PAPTSDLLIG
-1973 RMFLLLGR
+1973 RSFLLLGS

-1996 AHALTAEEPPAGAEF
+1996 AHALTAEAPPADGEF
-2011 DGLIHLVAPDSPPVL
+2011 DGIVHLVATDAPPVL
-2026 PDAYPAYRRVLAGHP
+2026 PDVFPAYQRVLAGNP
-2041 RWVMAAGASAGLR
+2041 RWVLAAGASAGLR

-2069 RVVEHTPGTPPED
+2069 RVVEHAPGTAPED
-2082 LAADLVAELTAPDR
+2082 IAAELVAELTAPDR
-2096 EPVVLRSPGA
+2096 EPVVLRSPGT
-2106 RRGLRMTE
+2106 RRGLRMAE

-2135 AALGLDST
+2135 AALGLDSD

-2179 TDGEEDPAVAAA
+2179 SGDGEGEDPALAAA
-2191 HDAGELRSAL
+2191 STAGELRTAL
-2201 IAGGLRVPAGLARAI
+2201 IAGGLRVPAEIERAI

-2224 VRSTLRGLTALGSEV
+2224 VRATLRGLVALGSEV
-2239 RYRAVDALDGDAV
+2239 RYRTVDALDGDTV

-2262 HGRLDGVVYAA
+2262 HGRLDGLVYAA

-2286 ASYDRVFRTKVDG
+2286 RSYDRVFRTKVDG
-2299 ARELLDAV
+2299 ARELLDAL
-2307 GELPDGPRFAV
+2307 GELPDGEGPRFAV
-2318 LFGSIA
+2318 LFGSVA
-2324 ATLGNRGQSDYAAA
+2324 AALGNRGQSDYAAA
-2338 NDALES
+2338 NDALET
-2344 LGARWAA
+2344 LGSRWAD

-2390 QLIDPEEGTG
+2390 QLIDPDEGTM
-2400 SLLRELAWGPTADT
+2400 SLLRELAWGPEGDT

>member
-1 MPVPNIDTSGPL
+1 
-13 AVDDIV
+13 
-19 IAVNPF
+19 
-25 AVPSARVTAAAV
+25 
-37 RAGGLGVLDLT
+37 
-48 SGGRRAAGELALA
+48 
-61 GEWAPTGFGVRLRDD
+61 
-76 AAFPARELP
+76 
-85 VGAHTVLL
+85 
-93 TDDACCTPADF
+93 
-104 PGRRVLVEVTGRE
+104 
-117 QALRAAAAGA
+117 
-127 HGLIARGHEAGGPV
+127 
-141 GELSTFVLVQ
+141 
-151 QLLGDETFDLPVWA
+151 
-165 CGGAGPYTA
+165 
-174 AAVVAGGGAGVVLD
+174 
-188 TQLALLSEAEAG
+188 
-200 LPAGTRAL
+200 
-208 LAGLDG
+208 AGLDG

-227 RRGTP
+227 RRGAP
-232 EGAPASEIGQDGFL
+232 QGAPAPEIGQDGFL

-257 RAAVRGVRDAVLDA
+257 SAAVRGVRDAVLDA
-271 LEDAGPALG
+271 LKDAGPVLA
-280 TTSAGSRAL
+280 TASAGSRAL

-353 GFADEEIKTAQL
+353 GFADEEIKNAQL

-385 AAVLEEAGISTFLH
+385 AAALEEAGISTFLH

-452 NGTAAELHLL
+452 NGTAAGLHLL

-470 RSSAMVSALA
+470 RSTAMVTALA

-496 AYLFTEEAVDAG
+496 AYLFTEEAVSAG

-551 DLAAREVPG
+551 ELAARDVPG

-581 IERAGGELREVDEE
+581 IERAGGELREVGEE

-642 GEPAAVP
+642 GEPATVP

-700 PDGSGTGERTP
+700 ADGSGTGERTP

-795 AVPPALDAQLP
+795 AVPPALDTQLP

-871 HNGVNDY
+871 HNGINDY

-974 EAHGTGTAVGD
+974 EAHGTGTVVGD

-992 TRVFEEA
+992 TKVFEEA

-1054 SSSPFAFH
+1054 GSSPFAFH

-1127 AAELLALVE
+1127 AAALLALAE

-1141 YEPWRLRDFALA
+1141 YEPWRLRDLALA

-1158 EAAAPRGLPVRI
+1158 EAAAPRGLAVRI

-1190 EHSSEDGLFTAT
+1190 EHSPADGLFTA
-1202 AVGGLLASAP
+1202 APEDGLVASAQEDGALASAP
-1212 KDSLLASAPDGG
+1212 EDGTLVSAPAGALS
-1224 PSTVTPG
+1224 PVTP
-1231 SADSPRATVDPAGP
+1231 DSGGAPRAKADRAGP
-1245 AADNATGPVPG
+1245 ADDATGPVPG
-1256 DAGVAVL
+1256 GAGVAVL

-1351 SYGELSALAAAGVLA
+1351 SYGELAALAAAGVLA
-1366 PGSLL
+1366 PGSLV

-1378 AAILDA
+1378 AAILGA

-1404 TALSEAGLDA
+1404 TALAEAGLA
-1414 TVVTANRNSPRQTV
+1414 GTVVTANRNSPRQTV

-1491 TAGPYPRTPRAIRA
+1491 TADPYPRTPGAIRT

-1520 IEAMYEAGARVF
+1520 IGAMYEAGARVF

-1541 TRLTGA
+1541 TRLVGA

-1568 GFLGALARLAVAG
+1568 GFLTALARLAVAG

-1597 AARATRRRRAAWTVD
+1597 AARATRPRRAAWTVD

-1634 PEALMTSGGT
+1634 PEALMTSSGT

-1680 GADPGVRPTA
+1680 GAAPGARPAAPVPVAYATA
-1690 PAPIAS
+1690 PV
-1696 TAPAPVT
+1696 PVT
-1703 YADAPVTVTVPPIA
+1703 YADAPVAVTVLPVA
-1717 VAAPAEALEA
+1717 VPAPAEALEA

-1763 DSIKRAEIAGE
+1763 DSIKRAEI
-1774 LATRLG
+1774 
-1780 LTTTGDT
+1780 
-1787 DTHIEELAKART
+1787 
-1799 AAAITALVERVTGA
+1799 
-1813 RTARTGRPAQASA
+1813 
-1826 SAVADT
+1826 
-1832 APTAETVLALVLEVI
+1832 
-1847 GERTG
+1847 
-1852 YPVDMIEPDLD
+1852 
-1863 LEADLSVDSIKRAEI
+1863 
-1878 AGELATRLGLTT
+1878 
-1890 TGDTDTHIE
+1890 
-1899 ELAKARTAASIAAL
+1899 
-1913 VAGVRGEVAGP
+1913 
-1924 GPVEGAGAGAREG
+1924 
-1937 GPASAE
+1937 
-1943 PVVVAPRR
+1943 
-1951 LVMREFDLDPAE
+1951 
-1963 PASATDQLVG
+1963 
-1973 RMFLLLGR
+1973 
-1981 GPVAEALTARLTAHG
+1981 
-1996 AHALTAEEPPAGAEF
+1996 
-2011 DGLIHLVAPDSPPVL
+2011 
-2026 PDAYPAYRRVLAGHP
+2026 
-2041 RWVMAAGASAGLR
+2041 
-2054 GFFRSLAREYPDTVA
+2054 
-2069 RVVEHTPGTPPED
+2069 
-2082 LAADLVAELTAPDR
+2082 
-2096 EPVVLRSPGA
+2096 
-2106 RRGLRMTE
+2106 
-2114 EGLGL
+2114 
-2119 LGSTG
+2119 
-2124 AGPAGD
+2124 
-2130 GAAEA
+2130 
-2135 AALGLDST
+2135 
-2143 SVVLL
+2143 
-2148 VGGARGITA
+2148 
-2157 RFAATLAA
+2157 
-2165 ASRCRIELFGRTAL
+2165 
-2179 TDGEEDPAVAAA
+2179 
-2191 HDAGELRSAL
+2191 
-2201 IAGGLRVPAGLARAI
+2201 
-2216 GRIQAERE
+2216 
-2224 VRSTLRGLTALGSEV
+2224 
-2239 RYRAVDALDGDAV
+2239 
-2252 RRAVKEIHAE
+2252 
-2262 HGRLDGVVYAA
+2262 
-2273 GVIEDKL
+2273 
-2280 IAEKSP
+2280 
-2286 ASYDRVFRTKVDG
+2286 
-2299 ARELLDAV
+2299 
-2307 GELPDGPRFAV
+2307 
-2318 LFGSIA
+2318 
-2324 ATLGNRGQSDYAAA
+2324 
-2338 NDALES
+2338 
-2344 LGARWAA
+2344 
-2351 SGTGRRGLT
+2351 
-2360 VHWGPWAPTGDGNHG
+2360 
-2375 MVTPELMRHYAGRGI
+2375 
-2390 QLIDPEEGTG
+2390 
-2400 SLLRELAWGPTADT
+2400 
-2414 AVVYTASGW
+2414 

>member
-1 MPVPNIDTSGPL
+1 MSKFDTSGL
-13 AVDDIV
+13 FAVEDIV
-19 IAVNPF
+19 IALNPF

-48 SGGRRAAGELALA
+48 AGGRRAAAELASA
-61 GEWAPTGFGVRLRDD
+61 EEWSAAGFGVRLRDND
-76 AAFPARELP
+76 AFPARDLP
-85 VGAHTVLL
+85 ACVHTVLL
-93 TDDACCTPADF
+93 TADASCTPADF
-104 PGRRVLVEVTGRE
+104 PSHRVLVEVTGRA
-117 QALRAAAAGA
+117 QALRAASAGA

-141 GELSTFVLVQ
+141 GELSTFVLLQ
-151 QLLGDETFDLPVWA
+151 QLLDDDELDLPVWA
-165 CGGAGPYTA
+165 CGGAGPHTA

-188 TQLALLSEAEAG
+188 TQLALLAEAEAE
-200 LPAGTRAL
+200 LPAGTSAL

-214 SETTLEAGRRVVR
+214 SETTVEDGRRVVR
-227 RRGTP
+227 RRGAQEGTP
-232 EGAPASEIGQDGFL
+232 APEVGQDGFL

-257 RAAVRGVRDAVLDA
+257 HAAVRGVRDAVLDA
-271 LEDAGPALG
+271 LKSAGPGLDPAKNAGASLG
-280 TTSAGSRAL
+280 PDGSGGRPF
-289 GTELPVAQGPMTR
+289 GSELPVAQGPMTR

-317 ALPFVALALSGAEQ
+317 GLPFIALALSGADQ
-331 TRAVLERTRDT
+331 TRAVLEQTRDA

-353 GFADEEIKTAQL
+353 GFAAEEIKAAQL
-365 AVVREIRP
+365 EVVREIRP

-385 AAVLEEAGISTFLH
+385 AAALEEVGISTFLH

-452 NGTAAELHLL
+452 NGTATELQLF

-470 RSSAMVSALA
+470 RSAAMVTALA

-496 AYLFTEEAVDAG
+496 AYLFTKEAVSAG

-519 AAERTDLLETAPGHA
+519 DAERTDLLETAPGHA
-534 TRCVRSPFTD
+534 TRCVHSAFTD

-551 DLAAREVPG
+551 DLAARGTPG

-581 IERAGGELREVDEE
+581 IERVDGGLSAVGED

-609 VLRSAVTTVAALHA
+609 VLRSAVTTVAELHA
-623 SVTTGAAAFL
+623 SVTSGAAGFL
-633 ADRLAALGL
+633 AARREALGI
-642 GEPAAVP
+642 GEPAAEP
-649 SPEPLDIAV
+649 SPEPLDIAI

-673 FWANVLAGEDSV
+673 FWANVLAGEDAV
-685 TEVPATRWDAGLYHS
+685 TEVPATRWDAELYHD
-700 PDGSGTGERTP
+700 PRGAGEKTP

-747 AARRALEDAG
+747 AARRALEDSG
-757 YGSRPFDRARASV
+757 YGSRSFDRARASV

-781 NAMTLRSVLPSYLG
+781 NAMTLRSVLPAYLG
-795 AVPPALDAQLP
+795 SLPPALDERLP
-806 RLTEDS
+806 KLTEDS

-856 TGGTSDLVLCGGADL
+856 ASGTSDLVLCGGADL
-871 HNGVNDY
+871 HNGINDY

-961 RNAGVSPAEVGLV
+961 RNAGISPAEVGLV
-974 EAHGTGTAVGD
+974 EAHGTGTVVGD
-985 RTELGAL
+985 RTELGSL

-999 GAEPGSCA
+999 GAPPGACA

-1033 LHTGVRPPTLH
+1033 LHTGVKPPTLH

-1054 SSSPFAFH
+1054 QSSPFAFH
-1062 TEARPWAAAPAR
+1062 TEARPWSAAPAE

-1083 FGGTNFHVVLRAHED
+1083 FGGTNFHVVLRAHGD
-1098 GPPPVTAAQ
+1098 GPPPVTSAQ

-1115 FRGADRAAAERA
+1115 FRGADRAAAVRA
-1127 AAELLALVE
+1127 ASELLALVE

-1158 EAAAPRGLPVRI
+1158 EAATTRSTTGTASTASATSTASTRGARTWI
-1170 ALVAASTDELRDL
+1170 ALVAGSTEELTAL
-1183 LGRAVAG
+1183 LRRAIAG
-1190 EHSSEDGLFTAT
+1190 EHAPKEGLF
-1202 AVGGLLASAP
+1202 
-1212 KDSLLASAPDGG
+1212 
-1224 PSTVTPG
+1224 
-1231 SADSPRATVDPAGP
+1231 
-1245 AADNATGPVPG
+1245 AADEDETG
-1256 DAGVAVL
+1256 DVALL

-1292 EATARVLFP
+1292 ETTARVLFP
-1301 PAPFDEASRKEQR
+1301 PTAFDETGRKEQR
-1314 ERITDTTLAQPAL
+1314 ERITDTTVAQPAL
-1327 GLTSLA
+1327 GLTGLA
-1333 AFQLLSRAGIRPA
+1333 AFQLLTRAGVRPA

-1351 SYGELSALAAAGVLA
+1351 SYGELAALAAAGALTPDA
-1366 PGSLL
+1366 LL
-1371 RASHERA
+1371 RTSRERA
-1378 AAILDA
+1378 AAILRA
-1384 TGGGDPGTMAAV
+1384 TGEGDPGTMAAV
-1396 TAPEPEVA
+1396 AAGEPEVA
-1404 TALSEAGLDA
+1404 AALTAAGLA
-1414 TVVTANRNSPRQTV
+1414 GSVVTANRNSPRQTV

-1437 SAVER
+1437 TAVER
-1442 LRARGL
+1442 LRAQGL
-1448 SAQRIPVACA
+1448 GAKRIPVACA

-1469 RFAEALAEVPLSA
+1469 TFAEVLAEVPLA
-1482 PDFPVWSNR
+1482 PTDFPVWSNR
-1491 TAGPYPRTPRAIRA
+1491 TATRYPRGPEEIRA
-1505 ELAAQIGAPVRFADQ
+1505 ELAAQIGSPVRFADQ

-1541 TRLTGA
+1541 TRLVGA

-1555 TVALEDGRRTGLT
+1555 TVALEDGRRAGLT
-1568 GFLGALARLAVAG
+1568 AFLAALAQLAVAG
-1581 VDVRTGWLFQ
+1581 ADIRTAWLFQ
-1591 DRDALD
+1591 GRDAVPAD
-1597 AARATRRRRAAWTVD
+1597 ARVPRPRRAAWTVD
-1612 GHLLRTADGVIPAA
+1612 GHLIRTADGVIPAA

-1634 PEALMTSGGT
+1634 PEALVTHSS
-1644 PHGPAAATGS
+1644 PVGPVAAATGS

-1680 GADPGVRPTA
+1680 GADPGIRPAA
-1690 PAPIAS
+1690 PAPI
-1696 TAPAPVT
+1696 T
-1703 YADAPVTVTVPPIA
+1703 YTDAPVTVTALPA
-1717 VAAPAEALEA
+1717 AAPVGVAVP
-1727 AGGSVLSVVLEVIG
+1727 AGDSVLSVVLEVIG

-1780 LTTTGDT
+1780 LTATGDT
-1787 DTHIEELAKART
+1787 DVEELT
-1799 AAAITALVERVTGA
+1799 
-1813 RTARTGRPAQASA
+1813 
-1826 SAVADT
+1826 
-1832 APTAETVLALVLEVI
+1832 
-1847 GERTG
+1847 
-1852 YPVDMIEPDLD
+1852 
-1863 LEADLSVDSIKRAEI
+1863 
-1878 AGELATRLGLTT
+1878 
-1890 TGDTDTHIE
+1890 
-1899 ELAKARTAASIAAL
+1899 KARTAASIAAL
-1913 VAGVRGEVAGP
+1913 VAGARGEAAEPAGP
-1924 GPVEGAGAGAREG
+1924 EA
-1937 GPASAE
+1937 GPAEPE
-1943 PVVVAPRR
+1943 PVVVAPKR
-1951 LVMREFDLDPAE
+1951 LVMREFDLAPADPA
-1963 PASATDQLVG
+1963 PSSDVLIG
-1973 RMFLLLGR
+1973 RSFLLLGS
-1981 GPVAEALTARLTAHG
+1981 GPVAEALTARLTLHG
-1996 AHALTAEEPPAGAEF
+1996 AHAVTAEEPPAEGEF
-2011 DGLIHLVAPDSPPVL
+2011 DGIVHLVAPDALPVL
-2026 PDAYPAYRRVLAGHP
+2026 PEVFPAYQRVLAGNP
-2041 RWVMAAGASAGLR
+2041 RWVLAAGASAGLR

-2069 RVVEHTPGTPPED
+2069 RVVEHAPSTAPED
-2082 LAADLVAELTAPDR
+2082 IAAELVAELTAPDH
-2096 EPVVLRSPGA
+2096 EPVVLRSPGT

-2114 EGLGL
+2114 EGLGR

-2135 AALGLDST
+2135 AALGLDAD

-2179 TDGEEDPAVAAA
+2179 PENAEDPALAAA
-2191 HDAGELRSAL
+2191 GTAGELRSAL
-2201 IAGGLRVPAGLARAI
+2201 IAGGLRVPAEIERAI

-2224 VRSTLRGLTALGSEV
+2224 VRATLRTLAALGSEV
-2239 RYRAVDALDGDAV
+2239 RYRTVDALDGDAV

-2286 ASYDRVFRTKVDG
+2286 RSYDRVFRTKVDG
-2299 ARELLDAV
+2299 ARELLAAL
-2307 GELPDGPRFAV
+2307 GELPDGEGPRFAV

-2338 NDALES
+2338 NDALET
-2344 LGARWAA
+2344 LGARWTG

-2360 VHWGPWAPTGDGNHG
+2360 VHWGPWAPTDDGNHG

-2390 QLIDPEEGTG
+2390 QLIDPDEGTM
-2400 SLLRELAWGPTADT
+2400 SLLRELAWGPEGDT

>member
-61 GEWAPTGFGVRLRDD
+61 GEWSPTGFGVRLRDD

-974 EAHGTGTAVGD
+974 EAHGTGTVVGD
-985 RTELGAL
+985 RTELGSL

-1170 ALVAASTDELRDL
+1170 ALVAASADELRDL

-1202 AVGGLLASAP
+1202 AEGGLLASAP

-1224 PSTVTPG
+1224 PSTVTPDA
-1231 SADSPRATVDPAGP
+1231 ADSPRAAADPAGP

-1256 DAGVAVL
+1256 DAVVAVL

-1292 EATARVLFP
+1292 EPTARVLFP

-1404 TALSEAGLDA
+1404 TALAEAGLDA

-1634 PEALMTSGGT
+1634 PEALMTSGAT

-1703 YADAPVTVTVPPIA
+1703 YADAPVTVTVPPVA

-1780 LTTTGDT
+1780 LTTTGAT
-1787 DTHIEELAKART
+1787 DTHIE
-1799 AAAITALVERVTGA
+1799 
-1813 RTARTGRPAQASA
+1813 
-1826 SAVADT
+1826 D
-1832 APTAETVLALVLEVI
+1832 
-1847 GERTG
+1847 
-1852 YPVDMIEPDLD
+1852 
-1863 LEADLSVDSIKRAEI
+1863 
-1878 AGELATRLGLTT
+1878 
-1890 TGDTDTHIE
+1890 
-1899 ELAKARTAASIAAL
+1899 LAKARTAASIAAL

-1951 LVMREFDLDPAE
+1951 LVMREFDLDPEE

-1996 AHALTAEEPPAGAEF
+1996 AHALTAEEPPAEVEF

-2026 PDAYPAYRRVLAGHP
+2026 PDAYPVYRRVLAGHP

-2165 ASRCRIELFGRTAL
+2165 ASRCRIELFGRTTL

-2201 IAGGLRVPAGLARAI
+2201 IAGGLRVPAEIERAI

-2252 RRAVKEIHAE
+2252 RRAVREIHAE

>member
-1 MPVPNIDTSGPL
+1 MPVSIFDTSGL
-13 AVDDIV
+13 FAVEDIV
-19 IAVNPF
+19 IALAPF

-48 SGGRRAAGELALA
+48 AGGRRAAAELALA
-61 GEWAPTGFGVRLRDD
+61 EEWSAAGFGVRLSGNDV
-76 AAFPARELP
+76 FPAGDLP
-85 VGAHTVLL
+85 ACVHTVLL
-93 TDDACCTPADF
+93 TTDAVCTPADF
-104 PGRRVLVEVTGRE
+104 PSHRVLVEVTGRE

-141 GELSTFVLVQ
+141 GELSTFILVQ
-151 QLLGDETFDLPVWA
+151 QLLTDAQLDLPVWA
-165 CGGAGPYTA
+165 CGGAGPHTA

-188 TQLALLSEAEAG
+188 TQLALLAEAEAE
-200 LPAGTRAL
+200 LPAGTSAL
-208 LAGLDG
+208 LTGLDG
-214 SETTLEAGRRVVR
+214 SETTVENGRRVVR
-227 RRGTP
+227 RRGAP
-232 EGAPASEIGQDGFL
+232 QDAPAPEVGQDGFL

-257 RAAVRGVRDAVLDA
+257 HAAVRGVRDAVLDA
-271 LEDAGPALG
+271 LNNAGSAGAALG
-280 TTSAGSRAL
+280 TDGTGSSAFGS
-289 GTELPVAQGPMTR
+289 ELPVAQGPMTR
-302 VSDQAAFAAEVSGHG
+302 VSDQAAFAAEVSTHG
-317 ALPFVALALSGAEQ
+317 GLPFIALALSGAEQ
-331 TRAVLERTRDT
+331 TRTVLEQTRDA

-353 GFADEEIKTAQL
+353 GFAAEEIKAAQL
-365 AVVREIRP
+365 EVVREIRP

-385 AAVLEEAGISTFLH
+385 AAALEEVGISTFLH

-429 PRNSFPLWEAQLG
+429 PRGSFPLWEAQLG

-452 NGTAAELHLL
+452 NGTAAELQLF

-470 RSSAMVSALA
+470 RSAAMVTALA
-480 APLSARGA
+480 APLSARGT

-496 AYLFTEEAVDAG
+496 AYLFTEEAVSAG

-534 TRCVRSPFTD
+534 TRCVNSPFTD

-551 DLAAREVPG
+551 DLAARGIPG

-565 QLERLNVGRLR
+565 QLEQLNVGRLR

-581 IERAGGELREVDEE
+581 IERVDGELSEVGED
-595 RQLAEGMFMAGEVA
+595 RQLAEGMFMAGEVT
-609 VLRSAVTTVAALHA
+609 VLRSATTTVAELHA
-623 SVTTGAAAFL
+623 SVTTGAADFL
-633 ADRLAALGL
+633 AARREALGI
-642 GEPAAVP
+642 GEPAAEP
-649 SPEPLDIAV
+649 SPEPLDIAI

-673 FWANVLAGEDSV
+673 FWANVLAGANAV
-685 TEVPATRWDAGLYHS
+685 TEVPATRWDADLYHA
-700 PDGSGTGERTP
+700 PDGAGEKTP

-747 AARRALEDAG
+747 AARRALEDSG
-757 YGSRPFDRARASV
+757 YGSRSFDRARASV

-781 NAMTLRSVLPSYLG
+781 NAMTLRSVLPAYLG
-795 AVPPALDAQLP
+795 GLPPALDEQLP

-856 TGGTSDLVLCGGADL
+856 ASGTSDLVLCGGADM
-871 HNGVNDY
+871 HNGINDF

-895 FDSAA
+895 FDSSA

-974 EAHGTGTAVGD
+974 EAHGTGTVVGD
-985 RTELGAL
+985 RTELGSL

-999 GAEPGSCA
+999 GAAPGACV

-1019 CAAGLAGLIKTSLA
+1019 CAAGLAGLIKASLA
-1033 LHTGVRPPTLH
+1033 LHTGVKPPTLH
-1044 LTEPNPAWDA
+1044 LTEPNPAWDTQ
-1054 SSSPFAFH
+1054 SSPFAFH
-1062 TEARPWAAAPAR
+1062 TEARPWPAAPAE

-1083 FGGTNFHVVLRAHED
+1083 FGGTNFHVVLRAYED
-1098 GPPPVTAAQ
+1098 GPPPVTSAQ

-1115 FRGADRAAAERA
+1115 FRGADRAAAVRA
-1127 AAELLALVE
+1127 ATELLSLVE

-1141 YEPWRLRDFALA
+1141 YEPWRLRDFALG

-1158 EAAAPRGLPVRI
+1158 ETAATRGARAWI
-1170 ALVAASTDELRDL
+1170 ALVAGSTEELTAL
-1183 LGRAVAG
+1183 LRRAVAG
-1190 EHSSEDGLFTAT
+1190 EHAPDEGLFTA
-1202 AVGGLLASAP
+1202 
-1212 KDSLLASAPDGG
+1212 DDGE
-1224 PSTVTPG
+1224 
-1231 SADSPRATVDPAGP
+1231 
-1245 AADNATGPVPG
+1245 TGE
-1256 DAGVAVL
+1256 VALL

-1281 FPELQRHLRLD
+1281 FPELQRQLRLD
-1292 EATARVLFP
+1292 ETTARVLFP
-1301 PAPFDEASRKEQR
+1301 PTAFDESGRKEQR
-1314 ERITDTTLAQPAL
+1314 ERITDTTVAQPAL
-1327 GLTSLA
+1327 GLTGLA
-1333 AFQLLSRAGIRPA
+1333 AFQLLARAGIRPA

-1351 SYGELSALAAAGVLA
+1351 SYGELAALAAAGALT
-1366 PGSLL
+1366 PGALL
-1371 RASHERA
+1371 RTSRERA
-1378 AAILDA
+1378 AAILAA
-1384 TGGGDPGTMAAV
+1384 TGDGDPGTMAAV
-1396 TAPEPEVA
+1396 SAGEPEVA
-1404 TALSEAGLDA
+1404 AALAAAGLA
-1414 TVVTANRNSPRQTV
+1414 GSVVTANRNSPGQTV
-1428 ISGPTEDVL
+1428 ISGPTDDVL
-1437 SAVER
+1437 TAVER
-1442 LRARGL
+1442 LRAQGL

-1469 RFAEALAEVPLSA
+1469 AFAEVLADVPFSA

-1491 TAGPYPRTPRAIRA
+1491 TADRYPEGPDAIRA

-1541 TRLTGA
+1541 TRLVAA
-1547 VLGDRPHR
+1547 VLHDRPHR
-1555 TVALEDGRRTGLT
+1555 TVALEDTRHTGRTGRTGLV
-1568 GFLGALARLAVAG
+1568 GFLAALAQLAVTGA
-1581 VDVRTGWLFQ
+1581 DIRTSWLFQ
-1591 DRDALD
+1591 GRDAVPAD
-1597 AARATRRRRAAWTVD
+1597 ARAPRPKRAAWTVD
-1612 GHLLRTADGVIPAA
+1612 GHLIRTADGAIPAA

-1634 PEALMTSGGT
+1634 PEALVTHSTSS
-1644 PHGPAAATGS
+1644 GPTAATTGS

-1680 GADPGVRPTA
+1680 GADPGVRPAA
-1690 PAPIAS
+1690 PAPL
-1696 TAPAPVT
+1696 T
-1703 YADAPVTVTVPPIA
+1703 YTDAPVTVTTLP
-1717 VAAPAEALEA
+1717 AAPAPIA
-1727 AGGSVLSVVLEVIG
+1727 APAPVGGSVLSVVLDVIG

-1780 LTTTGDT
+1780 LTATGDT
-1787 DTHIEELAKART
+1787 DIEELTKART
-1799 AAAITALVERVTGA
+1799 AAAITALVERVTGPG
-1813 RTARTGRPAQASA
+1813 TAPG
-1826 SAVADT
+1826 AVAT
-1832 APTAETVLALVLEVI
+1832 PAPAAVGAAPTAESVLALVLDVI

-1878 AGELATRLGLTT
+1878 AGELATRLGLTA
-1890 TGDTDTHIE
+1890 TGDIGISIDIE

-1913 VAGVRGEVAGP
+1913 VAGVRGEAAEAKAPATEPAGP
-1924 GPVEGAGAGAREG
+1924 
-1937 GPASAE
+1937 E
-1943 PVVVAPRR
+1943 PVVVAPTR
-1951 LVMREFDLDPAE
+1951 LVMREFDLAPAE
-1963 PASATDQLVG
+1963 PAPGADQLIG
-1973 RMFLLLGR
+1973 RSFLLLGT
-1981 GPVAEALTARLTAHG
+1981 GPVAEALTARLTVHG
-1996 AHALTAEEPPAGAEF
+1996 AHALVAEEPPAEGRF
-2011 DGLIHLVAPDSPPVL
+2011 DGLIHLVAPDAPLVL
-2026 PDAYPAYRRVLAGHP
+2026 PDLFPAYQRVLADHP
-2041 RWVMAAGASAGLR
+2041 GWVLAAGASAGLR

-2069 RVVEHTPGTPPED
+2069 RVVEHAPGAAPED
-2082 LAADLVAELTAPDR
+2082 IAAEVVAELTAPDR
-2096 EPVVLRSPGA
+2096 EPVVLRSPGT
-2106 RRGLRMTE
+2106 RRGLRMAE

-2135 AALGLDST
+2135 AALGLDT
-2143 SVVLL
+2143 ESVVLL

-2179 TDGEEDPAVAAA
+2179 PEGEEDPALAAA
-2191 HDAGELRSAL
+2191 HTTGELRSAL
-2201 IAGGLRVPAGLARAI
+2201 IAGGLRVPAEIERAI

-2224 VRSTLRGLTALGSEV
+2224 VRSTLRKLAALGSEV

-2252 RRAVKEIHAE
+2252 RRTVKEIHAE

-2286 ASYDRVFRTKVDG
+2286 RSYDRVFRTKVDG
-2299 ARELLDAV
+2299 ARELLDAL
-2307 GELPDGPRFAV
+2307 GELPDGDGPRFAV

-2338 NDALES
+2338 NDALET
-2344 LGARWAA
+2344 LGARWADA
-2351 SGTGRRGLT
+2351 GTGRRGLT

-2390 QLIDPEEGTG
+2390 QLIDPDEGTM
-2400 SLLRELAWGPTADT
+2400 SLLRELAWGPEGDT

>member
-1 MPVPNIDTSGPL
+1 MPVPNFDTSGPF
-13 AVDDIV
+13 AVEDIV
-19 IAVNPF
+19 IALNPF

-48 SGGRRAAGELALA
+48 AGGRRAAAELALA
-61 GEWAPTGFGVRLRDD
+61 EEWSAAGFGVRLRDND
-76 AAFPARELP
+76 AFPARDLP
-85 VGAHTVLL
+85 PCVHTVLL
-93 TDDACCTPADF
+93 TTDASCTPADF
-104 PGRRVLVEVTGRE
+104 PSHRVLVEVTDRA
-117 QALRAAAAGA
+117 QALRAATAGA
-127 HGLIARGHEAGGPV
+127 HGLVARGHEAGGPV
-141 GELSTFVLVQ
+141 GELSTFVLLQ
-151 QLLGDETFDLPVWA
+151 QLLSDDELDLPVWA
-165 CGGAGPYTA
+165 CGGAGPHTA

-188 TQLALLSEAEAG
+188 TQLALLAEAEAE
-200 LPAGTRAL
+200 LPAGTQAL

-214 SETTLEAGRRVVR
+214 SETTVEDGRRVLR
-227 RRGTP
+227 RKGAP
-232 EGAPASEIGQDGFL
+232 EGAPAPEIGQDGFL

-257 RAAVRGVRDAVLDA
+257 HAAVRGVRDAVLDS
-271 LEDAGPALG
+271 LKSAGPDLDSSKSASPGLG
-280 TTSAGSRAL
+280 RDGTGTRPFGS
-289 GTELPVAQGPMTR
+289 ELPVAQGPMTR
-302 VSDQAAFAAEVSGHG
+302 VSDQAAFAAEVGGHG
-317 ALPFVALALSGAEQ
+317 GLPFIALALSGADQ
-331 TRAVLERTRDT
+331 TRAVLERTRDA

-353 GFADEEIKTAQL
+353 GFAAEEIKAAQL
-365 AVVREIRP
+365 EVVREIRP

-385 AAVLEEAGISTFLH
+385 AAALEEVGISTFLH

-429 PRNSFPLWEAQLG
+429 PRGSFPLWEAQLG

-452 NGTAAELHLL
+452 NGTAGELRLF

-470 RSSAMVSALA
+470 RSAAMVTALT

-496 AYLFTEEAVDAG
+496 AYLFTEEAVSAG

-519 AAERTDLLETAPGHA
+519 DAERTDLLETAPGHA
-534 TRCVRSPFTD
+534 TRCVHSPFTD

-551 DLAAREVPG
+551 DLAARGTPG

-565 QLERLNVGRLR
+565 QLEQLNVGRLR

-581 IERAGGELREVDEE
+581 IERVDGVLSAVGED

-623 SVTTGAAAFL
+623 SVTTGAAGFL
-633 ADRLAALGL
+633 AARREALGI
-642 GEPAAVP
+642 GEGAAEP
-649 SPEPLDIAV
+649 SPEPLDIAI

-673 FWANVLAGEDSV
+673 FWANVLAGEDAV
-685 TEVPATRWDAGLYHS
+685 TEVPATRWDAELYH
-700 PDGSGTGERTP
+700 DLEGAGEKTP

-747 AARRALEDAG
+747 AARRALEDSG
-757 YGSRPFDRARASV
+757 YGSRSFDRSRASV

-781 NAMTLRSVLPSYLG
+781 NAMTLRSVLPAYLG
-795 AVPPALDAQLP
+795 SLPPALDEQLP
-806 RLTEDS
+806 HLTEDS
-812 FPGILANVIAGRIAN
+812 FPGVLANVIAGRIAN

-856 TGGTSDLVLCGGADL
+856 VSGTSDLVLCGGADL
-871 HNGVNDY
+871 HNGINDY

-974 EAHGTGTAVGD
+974 EAHGTGTVVGD
-985 RTELGAL
+985 RTELGSL

-999 GAEPGSCA
+999 GAPPGACA

-1033 LHTGVRPPTLH
+1033 LHTGVKPPTLH

-1054 SSSPFAFH
+1054 QSSPFAFH
-1062 TEARPWAAAPAR
+1062 TEARPWSAAPAE

-1083 FGGTNFHVVLRAHED
+1083 FGGTNFHVVLRAYED
-1098 GPPPVTAAQ
+1098 GPPPVTSAQ

-1115 FRGADRAAAERA
+1115 FRGADRAAAVRA
-1127 AAELLALVE
+1127 ATELLALVE
-1136 ADPGP
+1136 AESGP

-1153 ASRRA
+1153 ASRRS
-1158 EAAAPRGLPVRI
+1158 EAAATRGARSARTWI
-1170 ALVAASTDELRDL
+1170 ALVAGSAEELTAL
-1183 LGRAVAG
+1183 LRRAVAG
-1190 EHSSEDGLFTAT
+1190 EHAPKEGLFTADESET
-1202 AVGGLLASAP
+1202 G
-1212 KDSLLASAPDGG
+1212 DSE
-1224 PSTVTPG
+1224 
-1231 SADSPRATVDPAGP
+1231 
-1245 AADNATGPVPG
+1245 PG
-1256 DAGVAVL
+1256 DIALL

-1292 EATARVLFP
+1292 ETTARVLYP
-1301 PAPFDEASRKEQR
+1301 PTAFDEAGRKEQQ
-1314 ERITDTTLAQPAL
+1314 ERITDTTVAQPAL
-1327 GLTSLA
+1327 GLTGLA
-1333 AFQLLSRAGIRPA
+1333 AFQLLTRAGVRPA

-1351 SYGELSALAAAGVLA
+1351 SYGELAALAAAGALTPDA
-1366 PGSLL
+1366 LL
-1371 RASHERA
+1371 RTSRERA
-1378 AAILDA
+1378 TAILRA
-1384 TGGGDPGTMAAV
+1384 TGEGDPGTMAAV
-1396 TAPEPEVA
+1396 SAGEPEVA
-1404 TALSEAGLDA
+1404 AALTAAGLADS
-1414 TVVTANRNSPRQTV
+1414 VVTANRNSPRQTV

-1437 SAVER
+1437 TAVER
-1442 LRARGL
+1442 LRAQGL
-1448 SAQRIPVACA
+1448 GAQRIPVACA

-1469 RFAEALAEVPLSA
+1469 TFAEVLAGVPFTST
-1482 PDFPVWSNR
+1482 DFPVWSNR
-1491 TAGPYPRTPRAIRA
+1491 TAARYPRDPEAVRA
-1505 ELAAQIGAPVRFADQ
+1505 ELAAQIGSPVRFADQ

-1541 TRLTGA
+1541 TRLVGT

-1555 TVALEDGRRTGLT
+1555 TVALEDGRRAGRTGLV
-1568 GFLGALARLAVAG
+1568 GFLAALAQLAVAG
-1581 VDVRTGWLFQ
+1581 VDIRTSWLFQ
-1591 DRDALD
+1591 GRDAVPAD
-1597 AARATRRRRAAWTVD
+1597 ARAPRPRRAAWTVD
-1612 GHLLRTADGVIPAA
+1612 GHLIRTADGAIPAA

-1634 PEALMTSGGT
+1634 PEALVTHSS
-1644 PHGPAAATGS
+1644 PVGPAAVSGS

-1690 PAPIAS
+1690 PAP
-1696 TAPAPVT
+1696 VT
-1703 YADAPVTVTVPPIA
+1703 YTDAPVTVTALPAAAPDA
-1717 VAAPAEALEA
+1717 VAVP

-1780 LTTTGDT
+1780 LTATGDT
-1787 DTHIEELAKART
+1787 DVEELTKART
-1799 AAAITALVERVTGA
+1799 AAAITALVERVSGPEATPAPPGA
-1813 RTARTGRPAQASA
+1813 GAGASV
-1826 SAVADT
+1826 SA
-1832 APTAETVLALVLEVI
+1832 APTAESVLALVLDVI

-1878 AGELATRLGLTT
+1878 AGELATRLGLTA
-1890 TGDTDTHIE
+1890 TGDTDVE

-1913 VAGVRGEVAGP
+1913 VAGARGEVAEP
-1924 GPVEGAGAGAREG
+1924 ERPEA
-1937 GPASAE
+1937 GPAGPE

-1951 LVMREFDLDPAE
+1951 LVMREFDLAPADPA
-1963 PASATDQLVG
+1963 PTSDLLIG
-1973 RMFLLLGR
+1973 RSFLLLGS
-1981 GPVAEALTARLTAHG
+1981 GPVAEALTARLTVHG
-1996 AHALTAEEPPAGAEF
+1996 AHALTAEEPPADGEF
-2011 DGLIHLVAPDSPPVL
+2011 DGIVHLVAPDAPPVL
-2026 PDAYPAYRRVLAGHP
+2026 PDVFPAYQRVLAGNP
-2041 RWVMAAGASAGLR
+2041 RWVLAAGASAGLR

-2069 RVVEHTPGTPPED
+2069 RVVEHTPGTAPED
-2082 LAADLVAELTAPDR
+2082 IAAELVAELTASDR
-2096 EPVVLRSPGA
+2096 EPVVLRSPGT
-2106 RRGLRMTE
+2106 RRGLRMAE

-2135 AALGLDST
+2135 AALGLDSD

-2179 TDGEEDPAVAAA
+2179 PGDEEGEDPALAAA
-2191 HDAGELRSAL
+2191 GTAGELRTAL
-2201 IAGGLRVPAGLARAI
+2201 IAGGLRVPAEIERAI

-2224 VRSTLRGLTALGSEV
+2224 VRATLRGLAALGSEV
-2239 RYRAVDALDGDAV
+2239 RYRTVDALDGDTV

-2286 ASYDRVFRTKVDG
+2286 RSYDRVFRTKVDG
-2299 ARELLDAV
+2299 ARELLDAL
-2307 GELPDGPRFAV
+2307 GELPDGEGPRFAV
-2318 LFGSIA
+2318 LFGSVA
-2324 ATLGNRGQSDYAAA
+2324 AALGNRGQSDYAAA
-2338 NDALES
+2338 NDALET
-2344 LGARWAA
+2344 LGSRWAD

-2390 QLIDPEEGTG
+2390 QLIDPDEGTM
-2400 SLLRELAWGPTADT
+2400 SLLRELAWGPEGDT